1 MQTAKTKGILLLLLL
16 FTASLLLALGLAL
29 PRHTAS
35 AQSGV
40 ATVNGQTYDSFSAAL
55 AAAEEGDTVYVL
67 KDRIDWMPS
76 AQEIDANITIDL
88 GSHASKAASGFSI
101 YVKIAAG
108 KTVTIQN
115 GTFDGKGIK
124 AIAGGEGAAVVIQNV
139 KIDAKDVI
147 APALQIGSADSLP
160 IEATVKDVEVSVHI
174 TATGPAYQNKTAVDV
189 INADAL
195 LEGFTLN
202 AGGENAEGKVVV
214 NGMKATNSDM
224 VVKNSTITSET
235 GLGFGFFGGM
245 TEEEAKTD
253 TANYNTLT
261 LENSSVS
268 GYTFALAGN
277 GTKHGTAVTIQ
288 NSTLTGKI
296 GAGIYH
302 PQVGT
307 LTVGGADTK
316 ISGTSGIELR
326 AGTLT
331 VSGGEISA
339 TAAFET
345 LPNEAGTDHADGSTI
360 DGAAIAVSQHGY
372 DPDIAVNITGG
383 TLKGVKALYEEDL
396 QNEDVSNIS
405 VTVSGGTFKGDV
417 ESENVTGFISG
428 GTFSGE
434 VNTDYVASGSVIY
447 SEEGSNVICTEE
459 AAITAGAVAKVGDTA
474 YKTMQDAFTAAEE
487 GDTVYVLKDRIDW
500 MPSAQE
506 IDANITIDLGDHA
519 SKAASGFSIYL
530 KIAAGKTVTIQNGTF
545 DGKGIK
551 AIAGG
556 EGAAVVIQNVKID
569 AKDVIAP
576 ALQIGSADSSPIEA
590 TVTDVEVSVH
600 ITATASGY
608 HNKTAVEIVNADALL
623 EEFTLN
629 AGGENAEGKVVV
641 NGMKAT
647 NSDMVVKNSTITSE
661 TGLGFGFFGG
671 MTEEEAKTDTANYNT
686 LTLENSSV
694 SGYTFALA
702 GNGTKHGTAVTIQ
715 NSTLTGTIG
724 AGIYHPQVGTL
735 TVGGADT
742 KISGTSGIELRAGTL
757 EVSGGEISAT
767 AKTFETL
774 PNEAGSTIDGAA
786 IAVSQH
792 GYDPDIAVNI
802 TGGTLKGVKALYE
815 EDLQNEDVSN
825 ISVTVSGGTFKGDVE
840 SENVT
845 GFISGGTFSG
855 EVNTDY
861 VASGSV
867 IYSEEGSN
875 IVGSEEDAVAA
886 GAVAVVDN
894 TAYTTL
900 EAAIESATEA
910 DTIQLLQ
917 DVTIGTIIAENS
929 FTLDLNTYEIS
940 GGLLYISGSTAA
952 DTGIVVSISNG
963 SINAADYGILINNNA
978 ELNLSDVVIDSA
990 LYGIFV
996 PVEVNYVAAVQP
1008 AAVNIQG
1015 GSVNGDDSAM
1025 VICGVG
1031 DGVATP
1037 TKLIANGTKFTGG
1050 IYGISG
1056 NGSAHNTYI
1065 ELNDCSVTAGSE
1077 EGGIGIYH
1085 PQKGEIVIN
1094 GSEITGIDSGI
1105 EIRAGELNISG
1116 DTVITATATEFSARP
1131 NTNGTTMSGVAVAVS
1146 QHTTNLP
1153 IAVNITGGTLKGV
1166 KALYEED
1173 LQDEESSNISVTV
1186 SGGTFEGDV
1195 GSENVT
1201 GFISGGSF
1209 QTLPNETLLGSGYA
1223 GVQYNG
1229 LYVVVK
1235 ETTDVGA
1242 LTVAKLAA
1250 QADIRSYSASL
1261 GFPWTDL
1268 SALSGNEKVDAIL
1281 SAYNAVDAAESEG
1294 AVAVAR
1300 LEALDAIDAYHTY
1313 LKDLKEAAI
1322 KDIGNYAKD
1331 GQDAEGQPVAA
1342 VAVPT
1347 YVISAIN
1354 GAVSKAEIE
1363 SYVTAA
1369 KAEIDEIR
1377 AQRTEL
1383 AGNFAALNTKAE
1395 TLAANLKA
1403 ALDGLAATVGTNAK
1417 TLAEL
1422 KEQLTTV
1429 ETNIKTEIIADIEK
1443 LLGTAAD
1450 EAGNQT
1456 LFGRLAAL
1464 ETALQTVQT
1473 NITETVTKAVE
1484 GVSGQV
1490 DSISKTL
1497 ENVADSDDIAELTS
1511 SLAEIKGVVDGLED
1525 SIGTLGEGETIVSI
1539 LTALQKAQADLVSS
1553 VAEYHKAVKAAL
1565 TGEGGIQAQ
1574 LNELAAAVNA
1584 LPDNTEA
1591 IAELNELVT
1600 AVQTDV
1606 AKALESLGALDT
1618 SVGGVETDLAALAE
1632 AVDKIAEVQNGMQ
1645 TALTTL
1651 AQTVEDE
1658 FDALD
1663 KQATDLSAAV
1673 EKIAD
1678 AVDALPTASVD
1689 LSGIEKLIG
1698 GLQADI
1704 GAANAALEGLDG
1716 KVSGLASLVGSLDG
1730 AQYSMNKA
1738 LEAFEDAVTEQL
1750 TAIQT
1755 SLTALAADA
1764 DDNGAAIAV
1773 LQQKADEI
1781 AADLQSGNADL
1792 TDVAENVVS
1801 LQSALEALS
1810 ADVSEQSG
1818 MTGPIIGLYVIVSV
1832 LVVLM
1837 AAVLVILLK
1846 KKN

>member
-29 PRHTAS
+29 PRHTVS
-35 AQSGV
+35 AQGAV
-40 ATVNGQTYDSFSAAL
+40 ATIDGVEYDSLSAAV
-55 AAAEEGDTVYVL
+55 AAAEDGVETTIILAADTAESGMVTIPAGKVIVLNLNGNSVSVTGSAAIQNKGTLTIKGAISGAVETDAENAIENAGTLKIEGGYFKGGISNTGSVSITGGRFSKLVPASYLAENYSIQSYYTIGKRGYGINNKAPVAEITLDGTRYVFE
-67 KDRIDWMPS
+67 KIS
-76 AQEIDANITIDL
+76 TASDA
-88 GSHASKAASGFSI
+88 
-101 YVKIAAG
+101 AAG
-108 KTVTIQN
+108 GTVTLIADAEQTSFITLGTPVTLDLN
-115 GTFDGKGIK
+115 GHDITYTGTNSNNLIKVTGENVIITNSSQEESKLVNTFGEGSNAYSVIYAEGANLTVENVTIESKGIG
-124 AIAGGEGAAVVIQNV
+124 I
-139 KIDAKDVI
+139 
-147 APALQIGSADSLP
+147 S
-160 IEATVKDVEVSVHI
+160 
-174 TATGPAYQNKTAVDV
+174 
-189 INADAL
+189 
-195 LEGFTLN
+195 
-202 AGGENAEGKVVV
+202 
-214 NGMKATNSDM
+214 ATNSDM

-268 GYTFALAGN
+268 GHTFALAGN
-277 GTKHGTAVTIQ
+277 GTKHGTAVDIQ
-288 NSTLTGKI
+288 NSTL
-296 GAGIYH
+296 
-302 PQVGT
+302 
-307 LTVGGADTK
+307 
-316 ISGTSGIELR
+316 S
-326 AGTLT
+326 
-331 VSGGEISA
+331 
-339 TAAFET
+339 
-345 LPNEAGTDHADGSTI
+345 
-360 DGAAIAVSQHGY
+360 
-372 DPDIAVNITGG
+372 
-383 TLKGVKALYEEDL
+383 
-396 QNEDVSNIS
+396 
-405 VTVSGGTFKGDV
+405 
-417 ESENVTGFISG
+417 
-428 GTFSGE
+428 
-434 VNTDYVASGSVIY
+434 
-447 SEEGSNVICTEE
+447 
-459 AAITAGAVAKVGDTA
+459 
-474 YKTMQDAFTAAEE
+474 
-487 GDTVYVLKDRIDW
+487 
-500 MPSAQE
+500 
-506 IDANITIDLGDHA
+506 
-519 SKAASGFSIYL
+519 
-530 KIAAGKTVTIQNGTF
+530 
-545 DGKGIK
+545 
-551 AIAGG
+551 
-556 EGAAVVIQNVKID
+556 
-569 AKDVIAP
+569 
-576 ALQIGSADSSPIEA
+576 
-590 TVTDVEVSVH
+590 
-600 ITATASGY
+600 
-608 HNKTAVEIVNADALL
+608 
-623 EEFTLN
+623 
-629 AGGENAEGKVVV
+629 
-641 NGMKAT
+641 
-647 NSDMVVKNSTITSE
+647 
-661 TGLGFGFFGG
+661 
-671 MTEEEAKTDTANYNT
+671 
-686 LTLENSSV
+686 
-694 SGYTFALA
+694 
-702 GNGTKHGTAVTIQ
+702 
-715 NSTLTGTIG
+715 GTIG

-735 TVGGADT
+735 TVGGANT

-767 AKTFETL
+767 AEAFEAL

-845 GFISGGTFSG
+845 GFISGGTFAGAVDTS
-855 EVNTDY
+855 Y
-861 VASGSV
+861 VADDSV
-867 IYSEEGSN
+867 IYEKDGSN
-875 IVGSEEDAVAA
+875 VVGSEKDAVAA

-910 DTIQLLQ
+910 DTIQLLK
-917 DVTIGTIIAENS
+917 DVTIGTIIAKNS

-978 ELNLSDVVIDSA
+978 KLNLCDVVIDSQS
-990 LYGIFV
+990 YGIFV
-996 PVEVNYVAAVQP
+996 PSKVNDDTTVQP
-1008 AAVNIQG
+1008 AAISIQG

-1031 DGVATP
+1031 DSVATP

-1065 ELNDCSVTAGSE
+1065 ELNDCSVTAGTE

-1131 NTNGTTMSGVAVAVS
+1131 NSNGTTMSGVAVAVS
-1146 QHTTNLP
+1146 QHTTNLS
-1153 IAVNITGGTLKGV
+1153 IAVNITGGTFNGV
-1166 KALYEED
+1166 KALYEAD
-1173 LQDEESSNISVTV
+1173 LQDENVSNISMAVT
-1186 SGGTFEGDV
+1186 GGTFEGGV
-1195 GSENVT
+1195 ESENVT

-1209 QTLPNETLLGSGYA
+1209 KTLPDEVLLGAEYG
-1223 GVQYNG
+1223 GVLYNG
-1229 LYVVVK
+1229 YYVVVE

-1281 SAYNAVDAAESEG
+1281 SAYNAVDAAKSEG

-1300 LEALDAIDAYHTY
+1300 LEALDEIDAYHTY
-1313 LKDLKEAAI
+1313 LKGLKEAAI
-1322 KDIGNYAKD
+1322 EDIGNYAKD

-1369 KAEIDEIR
+1369 KAEIKEIR

-1383 AGNFAALNTKAE
+1383 ATKFKNLNTKAE
-1395 TLAANLKA
+1395 DLANDLKTALQA
-1403 ALDGLAATVGTNAK
+1403 AIEDAVETNAN

-1422 KEQLTTV
+1422 KTQFTAF
-1429 ETNIKTEIIADIEK
+1429 ETNIKEEIEAIKDN
-1443 LLGTAAD
+1443 LGTAAD
-1450 EAGNQT
+1450 ETGNQT
-1456 LFGRLAAL
+1456 LFDKIGAL
-1464 ETALQTVQT
+1464 EAKLTTVENNIKTAVI
-1473 NITETVTKAVE
+1473 NAVT
-1484 GVSGQV
+1484 GVSGKV
-1490 DSISKTL
+1490 DSVIETL
-1497 ENVADSDDIAELTS
+1497 ETVADSDDIAALTS
-1511 SLAEIKGVVDGLED
+1511 SLKEIKGVVDGLEG
-1525 SIGTLGEGETIVSI
+1525 SIGTLGEGETIVSV
-1539 LTALQKAQADLVSS
+1539 LEKLGTAQKELAAS
-1553 VAEYHKAVKAAL
+1553 VAEYHGAVEAAL
-1565 TGEGGIQAQ
+1565 TGENGIRAQ
-1574 LNELAAAVNA
+1574 LSELAAAVDA

-1591 IAELNELVT
+1591 IAELNALVT
-1600 AVQTDV
+1600 DVQTDM

-1618 SVGGVETDLAALAE
+1618 SVDGVETDLAALAE
-1632 AVDKIAEVQNGMQ
+1632 AVDKIAEVQNGMN
-1645 TALTTL
+1645 TALNTL
-1651 AQTVEDE
+1651 EQTVQNG
-1658 FDALD
+1658 FDALR

-1673 EKIAD
+1673 KEIAA
-1678 AVDALPTASVD
+1678 AVDALPTASVV
-1689 LSGIEKLIG
+1689 LSGIEELIG

-1704 GAANAALEGLDG
+1704 DAANAALEGLDG
-1716 KVSGLASLVGSLDG
+1716 EVSGLASLVGSLDG

-1801 LQSALEALS
+1801 LQGALEALS
-1810 ADVSEQSG
+1810 ADVSAQGG

>member
-16 FTASLLLALGLAL
+16 LTASLLLAFGLAL
-29 PRHTAS
+29 PRHTVS

-40 ATVNGQTYDSFSAAL
+40 ATVNGQTYDSLAEAVAAVSEGAETTITLTDDTAESGMVTIPVGKVIVLNLNGNSVSVTGSAAIQNKGTL
-55 AAAEEGDTVYVL
+55 TIKGTISGAVETDAENAIENAGTLKIEGGYFEGGISNTGSVSITGGRFSKLVPASYLAENYSIQSYYTIGKSGYGINNKAPVAEITLDGTRYVFEKISTASDAAAG
-67 KDRIDWMPS
+67 
-76 AQEIDANITIDL
+76 
-88 GSHASKAASGFSI
+88 G
-101 YVKIAAG
+101 
-108 KTVTIQN
+108 TVTLIADAEQTSFITLGTPVTLDLN
-115 GTFDGKGIK
+115 GYDITYKIDKGTVSNNLIKVTGENVIITNSSQEESKLVNQFDNGSNAYSVIYAEGANLTVENVTIESKGIG
-124 AIAGGEGAAVVIQNV
+124 I
-139 KIDAKDVI
+139 
-147 APALQIGSADSLP
+147 S
-160 IEATVKDVEVSVHI
+160 
-174 TATGPAYQNKTAVDV
+174 
-189 INADAL
+189 
-195 LEGFTLN
+195 
-202 AGGENAEGKVVV
+202 
-214 NGMKATNSDM
+214 ATNSDM
-224 VVKNSTITSET
+224 VVKNSTIASAT
-235 GLGFGFFGGM
+235 GLGVGFFGGM

-268 GYTFALAGN
+268 GHTFALAGN

-288 NSTLTGKI
+288 NSTLTGTI

-339 TAAFET
+339 TAET
-345 LPNEAGTDHADGSTI
+345 FKALPNEAGTDHADGSTI

-383 TLKGVKALYEEDL
+383 TFNGVKALYEEDL

-447 SEEGSNVICTEE
+447 SE
-459 AAITAGAVAKVGDTA
+459 K
-474 YKTMQDAFTAAEE
+474 
-487 GDTVYVLKDRIDW
+487 
-500 MPSAQE
+500 
-506 IDANITIDLGDHA
+506 
-519 SKAASGFSIYL
+519 
-530 KIAAGKTVTIQNGTF
+530 
-545 DGKGIK
+545 
-551 AIAGG
+551 
-556 EGAAVVIQNVKID
+556 
-569 AKDVIAP
+569 
-576 ALQIGSADSSPIEA
+576 
-590 TVTDVEVSVH
+590 
-600 ITATASGY
+600 
-608 HNKTAVEIVNADALL
+608 
-623 EEFTLN
+623 
-629 AGGENAEGKVVV
+629 
-641 NGMKAT
+641 
-647 NSDMVVKNSTITSE
+647 
-661 TGLGFGFFGG
+661 
-671 MTEEEAKTDTANYNT
+671 
-686 LTLENSSV
+686 
-694 SGYTFALA
+694 
-702 GNGTKHGTAVTIQ
+702 
-715 NSTLTGTIG
+715 
-724 AGIYHPQVGTL
+724 
-735 TVGGADT
+735 
-742 KISGTSGIELRAGTL
+742 
-757 EVSGGEISAT
+757 
-767 AKTFETL
+767 
-774 PNEAGSTIDGAA
+774 
-786 IAVSQH
+786 
-792 GYDPDIAVNI
+792 
-802 TGGTLKGVKALYE
+802 
-815 EDLQNEDVSN
+815 
-825 ISVTVSGGTFKGDVE
+825 
-840 SENVT
+840 
-845 GFISGGTFSG
+845 
-855 EVNTDY
+855 
-861 VASGSV
+861 
-867 IYSEEGSN
+867 GSN
-875 IVGSEEDAVAA
+875 IVGSEKDAVAA

-900 EAAIESATEA
+900 EAAIKSATEG

-917 DVTIGTIIAENS
+917 DVTIGTIIANNS
-929 FTLDLNTYEIS
+929 FTLDLNTHEIS

-963 SINAADYGILINNNA
+963 SISAENYGILINNNA
-978 ELNLSDVVIDSA
+978 KLNLCDVVIDSQ

-996 PVEVNYVAAVQP
+996 PSKVNDDTTVQP
-1008 AAVNIQG
+1008 AAISIQG

-1031 DGVATP
+1031 DSVATP

-1065 ELNDCSVTAGSE
+1065 ELNDCSVTAGTE

-1131 NTNGTTMSGVAVAVS
+1131 NSNGTTMSGVAVAVS

-1153 IAVNITGGTLKGV
+1153 IAVNITGGTFNGV

-1173 LQDEESSNISVTV
+1173 LQDENVSNISMAVT
-1186 SGGTFEGDV
+1186 GGTFEGDV
-1195 GSENVT
+1195 ESENVT

-1261 GFPWTDL
+1261 GFPWTEL

-1281 SAYNAVDAAESEG
+1281 AAYNAVDAAESEG

-1300 LEALDAIDAYHTY
+1300 LNALDAIDAYYTY
-1313 LKDLKEAAI
+1313 LKGIKEAALGEI
-1322 KDIGNYAKD
+1322 ETYAAG
-1331 GQDAEGQPVAA
+1331 GQDKAA

-1354 GAVSKAEIE
+1354 GAVSKTEIE

-1377 AQRTEL
+1377 AQRSEL
-1383 AGNFAALNTKAE
+1383 SKNFETLNTKAGD
-1395 TLAANLKA
+1395 LATDLKT
-1403 ALDGLAATVGTNAK
+1403 ALKGLAAIEGAVGTNAN
-1417 TLAEL
+1417 TLAAL
-1422 KEQLTTV
+1422 QTQLTDV
-1429 ETNIKTEIIADIEK
+1429 ETNIKTEIADIEK

-1473 NITETVTKAVE
+1473 NITKTVTEAVT
-1484 GVSGQV
+1484 GVSGKV
-1490 DSISKTL
+1490 DSVIETL
-1497 ENVADSDDIAELTS
+1497 ETVADSDDIAALTS
-1511 SLAEIKGVVDGLED
+1511 SLKEIKGVVDGLEG

-1539 LTALQKAQADLVSS
+1539 LTALQTAQEELAAS
-1553 VAEYHKAVKAAL
+1553 VAEYHGAVEEAL
-1565 TGEGGIQAQ
+1565 TGENGIQAQ
-1574 LNELAAAVNA
+1574 LSELAAAVDA

-1591 IAELNELVT
+1591 IAELNALVT
-1600 AVQTDV
+1600 GVQTDM

-1618 SVGGVETDLAALAE
+1618 SVDGVETDLAALAKV
-1632 AVDKIAEVQNGMQ
+1632 VDGIASVQNGMN
-1645 TALTTL
+1645 TALNTL
-1651 AQTVEDE
+1651 AQTVQDE
-1658 FDALD
+1658 FDALG

-1673 EKIAD
+1673 KKIAD
-1678 AVDALPTASVD
+1678 AVDALPTTSVD
-1689 LSGIEKLIG
+1689 LSGIEELIG

-1704 GAANAALEGLDG
+1704 DAANAALEGLDG
-1716 KVSGLASLVGSLDG
+1716 EVSGLASLVGSLDG

-1801 LQSALEALS
+1801 LQGALEALS
-1810 ADVSEQSG
+1810 ADVSAQGG

>member
-16 FTASLLLALGLAL
+16 LTASLLLALGLAL

-40 ATVNGQTYDSFSAAL
+40 ATVNGQTYDSL
-55 AAAEEGDTVYVL
+55 AKAVAVVSEGTETTITLIADTAES
-67 KDRIDWMPS
+67 R
-76 AQEIDANITIDL
+76 
-88 GSHASKAASGFSI
+88 
-101 YVKIAAG
+101 
-108 KTVTIQN
+108 TVTIPAGKVIVLNLNGKSVSVTGSAAIQN
-115 GTFDGKGIK
+115 EGTLTIKGAISGAVETDAENAIENAGTLKIEGGYFKGGISNTGSVSITGGRFSKLVPASYLAENYSIQSYNTIGKRGYSISNKAPVAEITLDGTRYVFEKISTASDAAAGGTVTLIADAEQKSFITLDTPVTLDLNGHDITYKGTNSNNLIKVTDENVIITNSSQEESKLVNTFGEGSNAYSVIYAEGANLTVENVTIESKGIG
-124 AIAGGEGAAVVIQNV
+124 I
-139 KIDAKDVI
+139 
-147 APALQIGSADSLP
+147 S
-160 IEATVKDVEVSVHI
+160 
-174 TATGPAYQNKTAVDV
+174 
-189 INADAL
+189 
-195 LEGFTLN
+195 
-202 AGGENAEGKVVV
+202 
-214 NGMKATNSDM
+214 ATNSDM
-224 VVKNSTITSET
+224 VVKNSAITSET
-235 GLGFGFFGGM
+235 GLGVGFFGGM

-268 GYTFALAGN
+268 GHTFALAGN

-339 TAAFET
+339 TAET
-345 LPNEAGTDHADGSTI
+345 FKALPNEAGTDHADGSTV

-383 TLKGVKALYEEDL
+383 TFNGVKALYEADL

-405 VTVSGGTFKGDV
+405 MAVTGGTFEGDV

-428 GTFSGE
+428 GTFAGAVDTS
-434 VNTDYVASGSVIY
+434 YVADDSVIY
-447 SEEGSNVICTEE
+447 EKDGSNV
-459 AAITAGAVAKVGDTA
+459 
-474 YKTMQDAFTAAEE
+474 
-487 GDTVYVLKDRIDW
+487 
-500 MPSAQE
+500 
-506 IDANITIDLGDHA
+506 
-519 SKAASGFSIYL
+519 
-530 KIAAGKTVTIQNGTF
+530 
-545 DGKGIK
+545 
-551 AIAGG
+551 
-556 EGAAVVIQNVKID
+556 
-569 AKDVIAP
+569 
-576 ALQIGSADSSPIEA
+576 
-590 TVTDVEVSVH
+590 
-600 ITATASGY
+600 
-608 HNKTAVEIVNADALL
+608 
-623 EEFTLN
+623 
-629 AGGENAEGKVVV
+629 
-641 NGMKAT
+641 
-647 NSDMVVKNSTITSE
+647 
-661 TGLGFGFFGG
+661 
-671 MTEEEAKTDTANYNT
+671 
-686 LTLENSSV
+686 
-694 SGYTFALA
+694 
-702 GNGTKHGTAVTIQ
+702 
-715 NSTLTGTIG
+715 
-724 AGIYHPQVGTL
+724 
-735 TVGGADT
+735 
-742 KISGTSGIELRAGTL
+742 
-757 EVSGGEISAT
+757 
-767 AKTFETL
+767 
-774 PNEAGSTIDGAA
+774 
-786 IAVSQH
+786 
-792 GYDPDIAVNI
+792 
-802 TGGTLKGVKALYE
+802 
-815 EDLQNEDVSN
+815 
-825 ISVTVSGGTFKGDVE
+825 
-840 SENVT
+840 
-845 GFISGGTFSG
+845 
-855 EVNTDY
+855 
-861 VASGSV
+861 
-867 IYSEEGSN
+867 
-875 IVGSEEDAVAA
+875 VGSEKDAVAA

-900 EAAIESATEA
+900 EAAIESATEG

-978 ELNLSDVVIDSA
+978 KLNLCDVVIDSQS
-990 LYGIFV
+990 YGIFV
-996 PVEVNYVAAVQP
+996 PSKVNDDTTVQP
-1008 AAVNIQG
+1008 AAISIQG

-1031 DGVATP
+1031 DSVATP

-1065 ELNDCSVTAGSE
+1065 ELNDCSVTAGTK

-1131 NTNGTTMSGVAVAVS
+1131 NSNGTTMSGVAVAVS

-1153 IAVNITGGTLKGV
+1153 IAVNITGGTFNGV

-1173 LQDEESSNISVTV
+1173 LQDENVSNISMAVT
-1186 SGGTFEGDV
+1186 GGTFEGDV
-1195 GSENVT
+1195 ESENVT

-1235 ETTDVGA
+1235 ETTDAGA
-1242 LTVAKLAA
+1242 LTVAKLEA

-1300 LEALDAIDAYHTY
+1300 LNALDAIDAYYTY
-1313 LKDLKEAAI
+1313 LKGIKEAALGEI
-1322 KDIGNYAKD
+1322 ETYAAA
-1331 GQDAEGQPVAA
+1331 GQDKAG

-1354 GAVSKAEIE
+1354 GAVSEAEIE

-1377 AQRTEL
+1377 AQRSEL
-1383 AGNFAALNTKAE
+1383 SKNFENLNTKADDLATDLTAALE
-1395 TLAANLKA
+1395 DLAAIEGA
-1403 ALDGLAATVGTNAK
+1403 VGTNAN
-1417 TLAEL
+1417 TLAAL
-1422 KEQLTTV
+1422 QTQLTAV
-1429 ETNIKTEIIADIEK
+1429 ETNIKTEIADIEK

-1473 NITETVTKAVE
+1473 NITKTVTEAVT
-1484 GVSGQV
+1484 GVSGKV
-1490 DSISKTL
+1490 DSVIETL
-1497 ENVADSDDIAELTS
+1497 ENVADSDDIAALTS
-1511 SLAEIKGVVDGLED
+1511 SLKEIKGVVDGLEG

-1539 LTALQKAQADLVSS
+1539 LTALQKAQADLASS
-1553 VAEYHKAVKAAL
+1553 VAEYHKAVEAAL

-1574 LNELAAAVNA
+1574 LSELAAAVDA
-1584 LPDNTEA
+1584 LPDNTAA
-1591 IAELNELVT
+1591 IAELKTLVT
-1600 AVQTDV
+1600 GVQTDV

-1618 SVGGVETDLAALAE
+1618 SVDGVETDLAALAE
-1632 AVDKIAEVQNGMQ
+1632 VVDGIASVQNGMQ
-1645 TALTTL
+1645 TALNTL
-1651 AQTVEDE
+1651 AQTVQDE
-1658 FDALD
+1658 FDALGT
-1663 KQATDLSAAV
+1663 QAEDLAAAV
-1673 EKIAD
+1673 EKIAA
-1678 AVDALPTASVD
+1678 AVDALPTDSVG
-1689 LSGIEKLIG
+1689 LSGIKELIG
-1698 GLQADI
+1698 GLRADI
-1704 GAANAALEGLDG
+1704 DAANAALEGLDG
-1716 KVSGLASLVGSLDG
+1716 EVSGLASLVGSLDG

-1801 LQSALEALS
+1801 LQGALEALS
-1810 ADVSEQSG
+1810 ADVSAQGG

>member
-16 FTASLLLALGLAL
+16 LTASLLLAFGLAL
-29 PRHTAS
+29 PRHTVS

-40 ATVNGQTYDSFSAAL
+40 ATVNGQTYDSLSAAL
-55 AAAEEGDTVYVL
+55 A
-67 KDRIDWMPS
+67 
-76 AQEIDANITIDL
+76 
-88 GSHASKAASGFSI
+88 
-101 YVKIAAG
+101 
-108 KTVTIQN
+108 
-115 GTFDGKGIK
+115 
-124 AIAGGEGAAVVIQNV
+124 
-139 KIDAKDVI
+139 
-147 APALQIGSADSLP
+147 
-160 IEATVKDVEVSVHI
+160 
-174 TATGPAYQNKTAVDV
+174 
-189 INADAL
+189 
-195 LEGFTLN
+195 
-202 AGGENAEGKVVV
+202 
-214 NGMKATNSDM
+214 
-224 VVKNSTITSET
+224 
-235 GLGFGFFGGM
+235 
-245 TEEEAKTD
+245 
-253 TANYNTLT
+253 
-261 LENSSVS
+261 
-268 GYTFALAGN
+268 
-277 GTKHGTAVTIQ
+277 
-288 NSTLTGKI
+288 
-296 GAGIYH
+296 
-302 PQVGT
+302 
-307 LTVGGADTK
+307 
-316 ISGTSGIELR
+316 
-326 AGTLT
+326 
-331 VSGGEISA
+331 
-339 TAAFET
+339 
-345 LPNEAGTDHADGSTI
+345 
-360 DGAAIAVSQHGY
+360 
-372 DPDIAVNITGG
+372 
-383 TLKGVKALYEEDL
+383 
-396 QNEDVSNIS
+396 
-405 VTVSGGTFKGDV
+405 
-417 ESENVTGFISG
+417 
-428 GTFSGE
+428 
-434 VNTDYVASGSVIY
+434 
-447 SEEGSNVICTEE
+447 
-459 AAITAGAVAKVGDTA
+459 
-474 YKTMQDAFTAAEE
+474 AAEE

-647 NSDMVVKNSTITSE
+647 NSDVTVKNSTIASA

-757 EVSGGEISAT
+757 TVSGGEISAT
-767 AKTFETL
+767 AEKLVTL
-774 PNEAGSTIDGAA
+774 PNKPGTDHADGSTIDGAA

-802 TGGTLKGVKALYE
+802 TGGTFNGVKALYE

-825 ISVTVSGGTFKGDVE
+825 ISMAVTGGTYEGDVE

-867 IYSEEGSN
+867 IYSEEGSK

-900 EAAIESATEA
+900 EAAIESATEG
-910 DTIQLLQ
+910 DTIQLLK
-917 DVTIGTIIAENS
+917 DVTIGTIIANNS
-929 FTLDLNTYEIS
+929 FTLDLNTHEIS

-963 SINAADYGILINNNA
+963 SISAEKYGIVINNNA
-978 ELNLSDVVIDSA
+978 ELNLSDVVIESA

-996 PVEVNYVAAVQP
+996 PVEVSNVAAVQP

-1015 GSVNGDDSAM
+1015 GSVNGDGSAM

-1031 DGVATP
+1031 DSVATP

-1065 ELNDCSVTAGSE
+1065 ELNDCSVTAGTE

-1116 DTVITATATEFSARP
+1116 DTVITATATEFSAQP

-1153 IAVNITGGTLKGV
+1153 IAVNITGGTFNGV

-1173 LQDEESSNISVTV
+1173 LQDENVSNISMAVT
-1186 SGGTFEGDV
+1186 GGTFKGDV
-1195 GSENVT
+1195 ESENVT

-1261 GFPWTDL
+1261 GFPWTEL
-1268 SALSGNEKVDAIL
+1268 SALSGNKKVDAIL

-1347 YVISAIN
+1347 YILSAIN
-1354 GAVSKAEIE
+1354 GAVSKEEIE

-1369 KAEIDEIR
+1369 KAEIEEIR
-1377 AQRTEL
+1377 EQRTKL
-1383 AGNFAALNTKAE
+1383 AGNFE
-1395 TLAANLKA
+1395 TLKDNA
-1403 ALDGLAATVGTNAK
+1403 DGLANDLKTALQDLSAIEGAVGTNANMLDALQ
-1417 TLAEL
+1417 T
-1422 KEQLTTV
+1422 QLTTV

-1473 NITETVTKAVE
+1473 NITKTVTDAVT
-1484 GVSGQV
+1484 GVSGNV
-1490 DSISKTL
+1490 DSVIETLKT
-1497 ENVADSDDIAELTS
+1497 VADSDDIAALTS
-1511 SLAEIKGVVDGLED
+1511 SLVEIKGVVDGIKG
-1525 SIGTLGEGETIVSI
+1525 SIGTLGEGETIVSV
-1539 LTALQKAQADLVSS
+1539 LEKLGTAQEELAAS
-1553 VAEYHKAVKAAL
+1553 VAEYHGAVEAAL

-1574 LNELAAAVNA
+1574 LSELAAAVEA

-1591 IAELNELVT
+1591 IAELNALVT

-1606 AKALESLGALDT
+1606 EQALESLGALDT
-1618 SVGGVETDLAALAE
+1618 SVDGVETDLAALAE

-1651 AQTVEDE
+1651 AQTVQNG
-1658 FDALD
+1658 FDALG
-1663 KQATDLSAAV
+1663 KQATDLSTAV

-1689 LSGIEKLIG
+1689 LSGIKELIG

-1704 GAANAALEGLDG
+1704 DAANAALEGLDG
-1716 KVSGLASLVGSLDG
+1716 EVSGLASLVGSLDG

-1801 LQSALEALS
+1801 LQGALEALS
-1810 ADVSEQSG
+1810 ADVSAQGG

>member
-139 KIDAKDVI
+139 KIDAKDVR

-214 NGMKATNSDM
+214 NGISATNSDM

-245 TEEEAKTD
+245 TEEEAKAD
-253 TANYNTLT
+253 MANYNTLT

-268 GYTFALAGN
+268 GDTFALAGN

-331 VSGGEISA
+331 VSDGEISA
-339 TAAFET
+339 TAEAFEA
-345 LPNEAGTDHADGSTI
+345 LPNEAGTDHADGSTV

-383 TLKGVKALYEEDL
+383 TFNGVKALYEEDL

-405 VTVSGGTFKGDV
+405 VTVSGGTFEGDV

-428 GTFSGE
+428 GS
-434 VNTDYVASGSVIY
+434 
-447 SEEGSNVICTEE
+447 
-459 AAITAGAVAKVGDTA
+459 
-474 YKTMQDAFTAAEE
+474 FT
-487 GDTVYVLKDRIDW
+487 V
-500 MPSAQE
+500 
-506 IDANITIDLGDHA
+506 
-519 SKAASGFSIYL
+519 
-530 KIAAGKTVTIQNGTF
+530 
-545 DGKGIK
+545 
-551 AIAGG
+551 
-556 EGAAVVIQNVKID
+556 
-569 AKDVIAP
+569 
-576 ALQIGSADSSPIEA
+576 
-590 TVTDVEVSVH
+590 
-600 ITATASGY
+600 
-608 HNKTAVEIVNADALL
+608 
-623 EEFTLN
+623 
-629 AGGENAEGKVVV
+629 
-641 NGMKAT
+641 
-647 NSDMVVKNSTITSE
+647 
-661 TGLGFGFFGG
+661 
-671 MTEEEAKTDTANYNT
+671 
-686 LTLENSSV
+686 
-694 SGYTFALA
+694 
-702 GNGTKHGTAVTIQ
+702 
-715 NSTLTGTIG
+715 
-724 AGIYHPQVGTL
+724 
-735 TVGGADT
+735 
-742 KISGTSGIELRAGTL
+742 
-757 EVSGGEISAT
+757 
-767 AKTFETL
+767 L
-774 PNEAGSTIDGAA
+774 PNED
-786 IAVSQH
+786 
-792 GYDPDIAVNI
+792 
-802 TGGTLKGVKALYE
+802 
-815 EDLQNEDVSN
+815 
-825 ISVTVSGGTFKGDVE
+825 
-840 SENVT
+840 
-845 GFISGGTFSG
+845 
-855 EVNTDY
+855 
-861 VASGSV
+861 
-867 IYSEEGSN
+867 
-875 IVGSEEDAVAA
+875 
-886 GAVAVVDN
+886 
-894 TAYTTL
+894 
-900 EAAIESATEA
+900 
-910 DTIQLLQ
+910 
-917 DVTIGTIIAENS
+917 
-929 FTLDLNTYEIS
+929 
-940 GGLLYISGSTAA
+940 
-952 DTGIVVSISNG
+952 
-963 SINAADYGILINNNA
+963 
-978 ELNLSDVVIDSA
+978 
-990 LYGIFV
+990 
-996 PVEVNYVAAVQP
+996 
-1008 AAVNIQG
+1008 
-1015 GSVNGDDSAM
+1015 
-1025 VICGVG
+1025 
-1031 DGVATP
+1031 
-1037 TKLIANGTKFTGG
+1037 
-1050 IYGISG
+1050 
-1056 NGSAHNTYI
+1056 
-1065 ELNDCSVTAGSE
+1065 
-1077 EGGIGIYH
+1077 
-1085 PQKGEIVIN
+1085 
-1094 GSEITGIDSGI
+1094 
-1105 EIRAGELNISG
+1105 
-1116 DTVITATATEFSARP
+1116 
-1131 NTNGTTMSGVAVAVS
+1131 
-1146 QHTTNLP
+1146 
-1153 IAVNITGGTLKGV
+1153 
-1166 KALYEED
+1166 
-1173 LQDEESSNISVTV
+1173 
-1186 SGGTFEGDV
+1186 
-1195 GSENVT
+1195 
-1201 GFISGGSF
+1201 
-1209 QTLPNETLLGSGYA
+1209 LLGAEYG
-1223 GVQYNG
+1223 GVLYNG
-1229 LYVVVK
+1229 YYVVVE

-1242 LTVAKLAA
+1242 LTVAKLKA

-1261 GFPWTDL
+1261 GFPWTEL

-1300 LEALDAIDAYHTY
+1300 LNALDAIDAYHTY
-1313 LKDLKEAAI
+1313 LKGVKETKIGEIETYAA
-1322 KDIGNYAKD
+1322 G
-1331 GQDAEGQPVAA
+1331 GQDKAA

-1377 AQRTEL
+1377 AQRSEL
-1383 AGNFAALNTKAE
+1383 SKNFENLNTKADD
-1395 TLAANLKA
+1395 LATDLTA
-1403 ALDGLAATVGTNAK
+1403 ALEGLAAIEGAVGTNAN
-1417 TLAEL
+1417 TLAAL
-1422 KEQLTTV
+1422 QTQLTAV
-1429 ETNIKTEIIADIEK
+1429 ETNIKTEIADIEK

-1464 ETALQTVQT
+1464 EENLTTVEN
-1473 NITETVTKAVE
+1473 NIK
-1484 GVSGQV
+1484 
-1490 DSISKTL
+1490 
-1497 ENVADSDDIAELTS
+1497 
-1511 SLAEIKGVVDGLED
+1511 
-1525 SIGTLGEGETIVSI
+1525 
-1539 LTALQKAQADLVSS
+1539 
-1553 VAEYHKAVKAAL
+1553 
-1565 TGEGGIQAQ
+1565 
-1574 LNELAAAVNA
+1574 
-1584 LPDNTEA
+1584 
-1591 IAELNELVT
+1591 T
-1600 AVQTDV
+1600 AVTV
-1606 AKALESLGALDT
+1606 A
-1618 SVGGVETDLAALAE
+1618 V
-1632 AVDKIAEVQNGMQ
+1632 
-1645 TALTTL
+1645 
-1651 AQTVEDE
+1651 
-1658 FDALD
+1658 
-1663 KQATDLSAAV
+1663 TDLSAAV

-1689 LSGIEKLIG
+1689 LSGIEELIG
-1698 GLQADI
+1698 DLQADI
-1704 GAANAALEGLDG
+1704 DAANAALEGLDG
-1716 KVSGLASLVGSLDG
+1716 EVSGLASLVGSLDG

-1801 LQSALEALS
+1801 LQGALEALS
-1810 ADVSEQSG
+1810 ADVSAQGG

>member
-16 FTASLLLALGLAL
+16 LTASLLLALGLAL
-29 PRHTAS
+29 PRHTVS

-40 ATVNGQTYDSFSAAL
+40 ATVNGQTYDSL
-55 AAAEEGDTVYVL
+55 AGAVAVVSEDTET
-67 KDRIDWMPS
+67 I
-76 AQEIDANITIDL
+76 ITLTDDTDE
-88 GSHASKAASGFSI
+88 SR
-101 YVKIAAG
+101 
-108 KTVTIQN
+108 TVTIPAGKVIVLNLNGNSVSVTGSAAIQN
-115 GTFDGKGIK
+115 EGTLTIKGTISGAVETDAENAIENAGTLKIEGGYFKGGISNTGSVSITGGRFSKLVPASYLAENCSIQSYYIIGKRGYGINNKAPVAEITLDGTRYVFEKIST
-124 AIAGGEGAAVVIQNV
+124 ASDAAAGGTVTLIA
-139 KIDAKDVI
+139 DAKQTSFITLGTPVTLDLNGYDITYDITDEETVSNNLIKVTGKNVI
-147 APALQIGSADSLP
+147 ITNSSQNESKLINQFDNGSNAYSVIYADGAKLTVENVT
-160 IEATVKDVEVSVHI
+160 IESKS
-174 TATGPAYQNKTAVDV
+174 
-189 INADAL
+189 
-195 LEGFTLN
+195 
-202 AGGENAEGKVVV
+202 
-214 NGMKATNSDM
+214 NGISATNSDM

-245 TEEEAKTD
+245 TAEEAKTD

-277 GTKHGTAVTIQ
+277 GTKHGTAINIQ
-288 NSTLTGKI
+288 NSI
-296 GAGIYH
+296 
-302 PQVGT
+302 
-307 LTVGGADTK
+307 
-316 ISGTSGIELR
+316 
-326 AGTLT
+326 
-331 VSGGEISA
+331 
-339 TAAFET
+339 
-345 LPNEAGTDHADGSTI
+345 
-360 DGAAIAVSQHGY
+360 
-372 DPDIAVNITGG
+372 
-383 TLKGVKALYEEDL
+383 
-396 QNEDVSNIS
+396 
-405 VTVSGGTFKGDV
+405 
-417 ESENVTGFISG
+417 
-428 GTFSGE
+428 
-434 VNTDYVASGSVIY
+434 
-447 SEEGSNVICTEE
+447 
-459 AAITAGAVAKVGDTA
+459 
-474 YKTMQDAFTAAEE
+474 
-487 GDTVYVLKDRIDW
+487 
-500 MPSAQE
+500 
-506 IDANITIDLGDHA
+506 
-519 SKAASGFSIYL
+519 
-530 KIAAGKTVTIQNGTF
+530 
-545 DGKGIK
+545 
-551 AIAGG
+551 
-556 EGAAVVIQNVKID
+556 
-569 AKDVIAP
+569 
-576 ALQIGSADSSPIEA
+576 
-590 TVTDVEVSVH
+590 
-600 ITATASGY
+600 
-608 HNKTAVEIVNADALL
+608 
-623 EEFTLN
+623 
-629 AGGENAEGKVVV
+629 
-641 NGMKAT
+641 
-647 NSDMVVKNSTITSE
+647 
-661 TGLGFGFFGG
+661 
-671 MTEEEAKTDTANYNT
+671 
-686 LTLENSSV
+686 
-694 SGYTFALA
+694 
-702 GNGTKHGTAVTIQ
+702 
-715 NSTLTGTIG
+715 LTGTIG

-757 EVSGGEISAT
+757 EVSDGEISAT
-767 AKTFETL
+767 AKTFEAL

-802 TGGTLKGVKALYE
+802 TGGTFNGVKALYE

-978 ELNLSDVVIDSA
+978 KLNLCDVVIDSQS
-990 LYGIFV
+990 YGIFV
-996 PVEVNYVAAVQP
+996 PSKVNDDTTVQP
-1008 AAVNIQG
+1008 AAISIQG

-1065 ELNDCSVTAGSE
+1065 ELNDCSVTAGTE

-1131 NTNGTTMSGVAVAVS
+1131 NSNGTTMSGVAVAVS

-1153 IAVNITGGTLKGV
+1153 IAVNITGGTFNGV

-1173 LQDEESSNISVTV
+1173 LQDEESSNISMAVT
-1186 SGGTFEGDV
+1186 GGTYEGGV
-1195 GSENVT
+1195 ESENVT

-1268 SALSGNEKVDAIL
+1268 SALSGNKKVDAIL
-1281 SAYNAVDAAESEG
+1281 AAYNAVDAAESEG

-1300 LEALDAIDAYHTY
+1300 LNALDEIDAYHTY
-1313 LKDLKEAAI
+1313 LKDLKKTALGEI
-1322 KDIGNYAKD
+1322 KTYAEE
-1331 GQDAEGQPVAA
+1331 GQDKAA

-1347 YVISAIN
+1347 YILSAIN
-1354 GAVSKAEIE
+1354 GAVSEAEIE

-1456 LFGRLAAL
+1456 LFGKIGAL

-1473 NITETVTKAVE
+1473 NITKTVTKAVE
-1484 GVSGQV
+1484 GVSGKV
-1490 DSISKTL
+1490 DSVIETL

-1673 EKIAD
+1673 EKIAA

-1689 LSGIEKLIG
+1689 LSRIEELIG

-1704 GAANAALEGLDG
+1704 DAANAALEGLDG
-1716 KVSGLASLVGSLDG
+1716 EVSGLASLVGSLDG

-1801 LQSALEALS
+1801 LQGALEALS
-1810 ADVSEQSG
+1810 ADVSAQGG

>member
-29 PRHTAS
+29 PRHTVS

-40 ATVNGQTYDSFSAAL
+40 ATVNGQTYDSL
-55 AAAEEGDTVYVL
+55 AEAVAVVSEGAETTITLTDDTAES
-67 KDRIDWMPS
+67 R
-76 AQEIDANITIDL
+76 
-88 GSHASKAASGFSI
+88 
-101 YVKIAAG
+101 
-108 KTVTIQN
+108 TVTIPAGKVIVLYLNGKSVSVTGSAAIQN
-115 GTFDGKGIK
+115 EGTLTIKGAISGAVETDAENAIENAGTLKIEGGYFKGGISNTGSVSITGGRFSKLVPASYLAENYSIQSYNTIGKSGYSISNKAPVAEITLDGTRYVFEKISTASDAAAGGTVTLIADAEQTNYITLDTPVTLDLNGYDITYDITDEETVSNNLIKVTGKNVIITNSSQNESKLINQFDNGSNAYSVIYAVGANLTVENVTIESKGIG
-124 AIAGGEGAAVVIQNV
+124 I
-139 KIDAKDVI
+139 
-147 APALQIGSADSLP
+147 S
-160 IEATVKDVEVSVHI
+160 
-174 TATGPAYQNKTAVDV
+174 
-189 INADAL
+189 
-195 LEGFTLN
+195 
-202 AGGENAEGKVVV
+202 
-214 NGMKATNSDM
+214 ATNSDM

-245 TEEEAKTD
+245 TAEEAKTD

-268 GYTFALAGN
+268 G
-277 GTKHGTAVTIQ
+277 H
-288 NSTLTGKI
+288 
-296 GAGIYH
+296 
-302 PQVGT
+302 
-307 LTVGGADTK
+307 
-316 ISGTSGIELR
+316 
-326 AGTLT
+326 
-331 VSGGEISA
+331 
-339 TAAFET
+339 
-345 LPNEAGTDHADGSTI
+345 
-360 DGAAIAVSQHGY
+360 
-372 DPDIAVNITGG
+372 
-383 TLKGVKALYEEDL
+383 
-396 QNEDVSNIS
+396 
-405 VTVSGGTFKGDV
+405 
-417 ESENVTGFISG
+417 
-428 GTFSGE
+428 
-434 VNTDYVASGSVIY
+434 
-447 SEEGSNVICTEE
+447 
-459 AAITAGAVAKVGDTA
+459 
-474 YKTMQDAFTAAEE
+474 
-487 GDTVYVLKDRIDW
+487 
-500 MPSAQE
+500 
-506 IDANITIDLGDHA
+506 
-519 SKAASGFSIYL
+519 
-530 KIAAGKTVTIQNGTF
+530 
-545 DGKGIK
+545 
-551 AIAGG
+551 
-556 EGAAVVIQNVKID
+556 
-569 AKDVIAP
+569 
-576 ALQIGSADSSPIEA
+576 
-590 TVTDVEVSVH
+590 
-600 ITATASGY
+600 
-608 HNKTAVEIVNADALL
+608 
-623 EEFTLN
+623 
-629 AGGENAEGKVVV
+629 
-641 NGMKAT
+641 
-647 NSDMVVKNSTITSE
+647 
-661 TGLGFGFFGG
+661 
-671 MTEEEAKTDTANYNT
+671 
-686 LTLENSSV
+686 
-694 SGYTFALA
+694 TFALA

-735 TVGGADT
+735 TVGGANT

-802 TGGTLKGVKALYE
+802 TGGTFNGVKALYE
-815 EDLQNEDVSN
+815 ADLQNEDVSN
-825 ISVTVSGGTFKGDVE
+825 ISVTVSGGTYEGDVE

-845 GFISGGTFSG
+845 GFISGGTFAGAVDTS
-855 EVNTDY
+855 Y
-861 VASGSV
+861 VADDSV
-867 IYSEEGSN
+867 IYEKDGSN
-875 IVGSEEDAVAA
+875 VVGSEKDAVAA

-900 EAAIESATEA
+900 EDAIKSATEG

-917 DVTIGTIIAENS
+917 DVTIGTIIAKNS

-963 SINAADYGILINNNA
+963 SISAEKYGILINNNA
-978 ELNLSDVVIDSA
+978 ELNLSDVVIESA

-996 PVEVNYVAAVQP
+996 PVEVSNVAAVQP

-1015 GSVNGDDSAM
+1015 GSVNGDGSAM

-1031 DGVATP
+1031 DSVATP

-1050 IYGISG
+1050 IFGISG

-1065 ELNDCSVTAGSE
+1065 ELNDCSVTAGTE

-1116 DTVITATATEFSARP
+1116 DTVITATATEFSAQP

-1153 IAVNITGGTLKGV
+1153 IAVNITGGTFNGV

-1173 LQDEESSNISVTV
+1173 LQDENVSNISMAVT
-1186 SGGTFEGDV
+1186 GGTYEGGV
-1195 GSENVT
+1195 ESENVT

-1209 QTLPNETLLGSGYA
+1209 KTLPDEVLLGAEYG
-1223 GVQYNG
+1223 GVLYNG
-1229 LYVVVK
+1229 HYVVVE

-1242 LTVAKLAA
+1242 LTVAKLKA

-1281 SAYNAVDAAESEG
+1281 SAYNAVDAAESEA

-1313 LKDLKEAAI
+1313 LKGLKKAAI
-1322 KDIGNYAKD
+1322 EDIGNYAKD

-1347 YVISAIN
+1347 YILSAIN

-1369 KAEIDEIR
+1369 KAEIKEIR
-1377 AQRTEL
+1377 EQRTKL
-1383 AGNFAALNTKAE
+1383 AGNFAALNTKADDLA
-1395 TLAANLKA
+1395 TDLAAALK
-1403 ALDGLAATVGTNAK
+1403 GLAAIEGAVGTNAN
-1417 TLAEL
+1417 TLTAL
-1422 KEQLTTV
+1422 QTQLTAV
-1429 ETNIKTEIIADIEK
+1429 ETNIKTEIADIEK

-1473 NITETVTKAVE
+1473 NITKTVTEAVT
-1484 GVSGQV
+1484 GVSGKV
-1490 DSISKTL
+1490 DSVIETL
-1497 ENVADSDDIAELTS
+1497 ETVADSDDIAALTS
-1511 SLAEIKGVVDGLED
+1511 SLKEIKGVVDGLEG

-1539 LTALQKAQADLVSS
+1539 LTALQKAQADLASS
-1553 VAEYHKAVKAAL
+1553 VAEYHKAVEAAL

-1574 LNELAAAVNA
+1574 LSELAAAVEA
-1584 LPDNTEA
+1584 LPDNTAA
-1591 IAELNELVT
+1591 IAELKALVT
-1600 AVQTDV
+1600 GVQTDV

-1618 SVGGVETDLAALAE
+1618 SVDGVETDLAALAE
-1632 AVDKIAEVQNGMQ
+1632 AVDKIAEVQNGMN
-1645 TALTTL
+1645 TALNTL
-1651 AQTVEDE
+1651 EQTVQNG
-1658 FDALD
+1658 FDALG

-1689 LSGIEKLIG
+1689 LSGIEELIG

-1704 GAANAALEGLDG
+1704 DAANAALEGLDG
-1716 KVSGLASLVGSLDG
+1716 EVSGLASLVGSLDG

-1801 LQSALEALS
+1801 LQGALEALS
-1810 ADVSEQSG
+1810 ADVSAQGG

>member
-214 NGMKATNSDM
+214 NGISATNSDM

-245 TEEEAKTD
+245 TEEEAKAD

-383 TLKGVKALYEEDL
+383 TLKGVKALYEADL

-405 VTVSGGTFKGDV
+405 VTV
-417 ESENVTGFISG
+417 
-428 GTFSGE
+428 
-434 VNTDYVASGSVIY
+434 
-447 SEEGSNVICTEE
+447 
-459 AAITAGAVAKVGDTA
+459 
-474 YKTMQDAFTAAEE
+474 
-487 GDTVYVLKDRIDW
+487 
-500 MPSAQE
+500 
-506 IDANITIDLGDHA
+506 
-519 SKAASGFSIYL
+519 
-530 KIAAGKTVTIQNGTF
+530 
-545 DGKGIK
+545 
-551 AIAGG
+551 
-556 EGAAVVIQNVKID
+556 
-569 AKDVIAP
+569 
-576 ALQIGSADSSPIEA
+576 
-590 TVTDVEVSVH
+590 
-600 ITATASGY
+600 
-608 HNKTAVEIVNADALL
+608 
-623 EEFTLN
+623 
-629 AGGENAEGKVVV
+629 
-641 NGMKAT
+641 
-647 NSDMVVKNSTITSE
+647 
-661 TGLGFGFFGG
+661 
-671 MTEEEAKTDTANYNT
+671 
-686 LTLENSSV
+686 
-694 SGYTFALA
+694 
-702 GNGTKHGTAVTIQ
+702 
-715 NSTLTGTIG
+715 
-724 AGIYHPQVGTL
+724 
-735 TVGGADT
+735 
-742 KISGTSGIELRAGTL
+742 
-757 EVSGGEISAT
+757 
-767 AKTFETL
+767 
-774 PNEAGSTIDGAA
+774 
-786 IAVSQH
+786 
-792 GYDPDIAVNI
+792 
-802 TGGTLKGVKALYE
+802 TGGTYE
-815 EDLQNEDVSN
+815 
-825 ISVTVSGGTFKGDVE
+825 GDVE

-1456 LFGRLAAL
+1456 LFGKIGAL

-1473 NITETVTKAVE
+1473 NITKTVTEAVT
-1484 GVSGQV
+1484 GVSGKV
-1490 DSISKTL
+1490 DSVIETL
-1497 ENVADSDDIAELTS
+1497 ETVADSDDIAELTS

-1539 LTALQKAQADLVSS
+1539 LTALQTAQTDLAAS
-1553 VAEYHKAVKAAL
+1553 VAEYHGAVEEAL
-1565 TGEGGIQAQ
+1565 TGENGIQAQ
-1574 LNELAAAVNA
+1574 LNELAAAVDA
-1584 LPDNTEA
+1584 LPDNTAA
-1591 IAELNELVT
+1591 IADLNALVT
-1600 AVQTDV
+1600 DVQTDM

-1618 SVGGVETDLAALAE
+1618 SVDGVETDLAALAKV
-1632 AVDKIAEVQNGMQ
+1632 VDGIASVQNGMN
-1645 TALTTL
+1645 TALNTL
-1651 AQTVEDE
+1651 AQTVQNG
-1658 FDALD
+1658 FDALG

-1673 EKIAD
+1673 KEIAA

-1689 LSGIEKLIG
+1689 LSGIKELIG

-1704 GAANAALEGLDG
+1704 DAANAALEGLDG
-1716 KVSGLASLVGSLDG
+1716 EVSGLASLVGSLDG

-1738 LEAFEDAVTEQL
+1738 LKAFEDAVTEQL

-1801 LQSALEALS
+1801 LQGALEALS
-1810 ADVSEQSG
+1810 ADVSAQGG

>member
-16 FTASLLLALGLAL
+16 LTASLLLALGLAL

-40 ATVNGQTYDSFSAAL
+40 ATVNGQTYDSLAKAVAAVSEGTETTITLEADTAESGMVTIPAGKVIVLYLNGNSVSVTGSAAIQNEGTL
-55 AAAEEGDTVYVL
+55 TIKGAISGAVETDAENAIENAGTLKIEGGYFKGGISNTGSVSITGGRFSKLVPASYLAENYSIQSYNTIGKSGYSISNKAPVAEITLDGTRYVFEKISTASDAAAG
-67 KDRIDWMPS
+67 
-76 AQEIDANITIDL
+76 
-88 GSHASKAASGFSI
+88 G
-101 YVKIAAG
+101 
-108 KTVTIQN
+108 TVTLIADAEQKSFITLDTPVTLDLNGYDITYTGKVSNNLIKVTGENVIITNSSQN
-115 GTFDGKGIK
+115 ESKLINQFDNGSNAYNVIYADGANLTVENVTIESKGIG
-124 AIAGGEGAAVVIQNV
+124 I
-139 KIDAKDVI
+139 
-147 APALQIGSADSLP
+147 S
-160 IEATVKDVEVSVHI
+160 
-174 TATGPAYQNKTAVDV
+174 
-189 INADAL
+189 
-195 LEGFTLN
+195 
-202 AGGENAEGKVVV
+202 
-214 NGMKATNSDM
+214 ATNSD
-224 VVKNSTITSET
+224 VTVKNSTIASAT

-268 GYTFALAGN
+268 G
-277 GTKHGTAVTIQ
+277 
-288 NSTLTGKI
+288 
-296 GAGIYH
+296 
-302 PQVGT
+302 
-307 LTVGGADTK
+307 D
-316 ISGTSGIELR
+316 
-326 AGTLT
+326 
-331 VSGGEISA
+331 
-339 TAAFET
+339 
-345 LPNEAGTDHADGSTI
+345 
-360 DGAAIAVSQHGY
+360 
-372 DPDIAVNITGG
+372 
-383 TLKGVKALYEEDL
+383 
-396 QNEDVSNIS
+396 
-405 VTVSGGTFKGDV
+405 
-417 ESENVTGFISG
+417 
-428 GTFSGE
+428 
-434 VNTDYVASGSVIY
+434 
-447 SEEGSNVICTEE
+447 
-459 AAITAGAVAKVGDTA
+459 
-474 YKTMQDAFTAAEE
+474 
-487 GDTVYVLKDRIDW
+487 
-500 MPSAQE
+500 
-506 IDANITIDLGDHA
+506 
-519 SKAASGFSIYL
+519 
-530 KIAAGKTVTIQNGTF
+530 
-545 DGKGIK
+545 
-551 AIAGG
+551 
-556 EGAAVVIQNVKID
+556 
-569 AKDVIAP
+569 
-576 ALQIGSADSSPIEA
+576 
-590 TVTDVEVSVH
+590 
-600 ITATASGY
+600 
-608 HNKTAVEIVNADALL
+608 
-623 EEFTLN
+623 
-629 AGGENAEGKVVV
+629 
-641 NGMKAT
+641 
-647 NSDMVVKNSTITSE
+647 
-661 TGLGFGFFGG
+661 
-671 MTEEEAKTDTANYNT
+671 
-686 LTLENSSV
+686 
-694 SGYTFALA
+694 TFALA

-757 EVSGGEISAT
+757 TVSGGEISAT
-767 AKTFETL
+767 AETFEAL

-802 TGGTLKGVKALYE
+802 TGGTFNGVKALYE

-825 ISVTVSGGTFKGDVE
+825 ISVTVSGGTFEGDVE

-1031 DGVATP
+1031 DSVATP

-1153 IAVNITGGTLKGV
+1153 IAVNITGGTFNGV
-1166 KALYEED
+1166 KALYEAD
-1173 LQDEESSNISVTV
+1173 LQNEDVSNISMAVT
-1186 SGGTFEGDV
+1186 GGTFEGDV
-1195 GSENVT
+1195 ESENVT

-1242 LTVAKLAA
+1242 LTVAKLKA

-1261 GFPWTDL
+1261 GFPWTEL
-1268 SALSGNEKVDAIL
+1268 SALSGNKKVDAIL

-1313 LKDLKEAAI
+1313 LNGLKKTALGEIETYAAV
-1322 KDIGNYAKD
+1322 
-1331 GQDAEGQPVAA
+1331 GQDKAA

-1347 YVISAIN
+1347 YILSAIN

-1369 KAEIDEIR
+1369 KAEIKEIR

-1383 AGNFAALNTKAE
+1383 ATKFKNLNTKAE
-1395 TLAANLKA
+1395 DLANDLKTALQA
-1403 ALDGLAATVGTNAK
+1403 AIEDAVETNAN

-1422 KEQLTTV
+1422 KTQFTAF
-1429 ETNIKTEIIADIEK
+1429 ETNIKEEIEAIKDN
-1443 LLGTAAD
+1443 LGTAAD
-1450 EAGNQT
+1450 ETGNQT
-1456 LFGRLAAL
+1456 LFDKIGAL
-1464 ETALQTVQT
+1464 EAKLTTVENNIKTAVI
-1473 NITETVTKAVE
+1473 NAVT
-1484 GVSGQV
+1484 GVSGKV
-1490 DSISKTL
+1490 DSVIETL
-1497 ENVADSDDIAELTS
+1497 ETVADSDDIAALTS
-1511 SLAEIKGVVDGLED
+1511 SLKEIKGVVDGLEG
-1525 SIGTLGEGETIVSI
+1525 SIGTLGEGETIVSV
-1539 LTALQKAQADLVSS
+1539 LEKLGTAQKELAAS
-1553 VAEYHKAVKAAL
+1553 VAEYHGAVEAAL

-1574 LNELAAAVNA
+1574 LRELAAAVEA
-1584 LPDNTEA
+1584 LPDNTED
-1591 IAELNELVT
+1591 IAELKTLVT
-1600 AVQTDV
+1600 GVQTDV

-1618 SVGGVETDLAALAE
+1618 SVDGVETDLAALAE
-1632 AVDKIAEVQNGMQ
+1632 VVDGIASVQNGMN
-1645 TALTTL
+1645 TALNTL
-1651 AQTVEDE
+1651 AQTVQNG
-1658 FDALD
+1658 FDALGE
-1663 KQATDLSAAV
+1663 QATDLSTAV
-1673 EKIAD
+1673 EKIAA
-1678 AVDALPTASVD
+1678 AVDALPTDSVD
-1689 LSGIEKLIG
+1689 LSGIKELID

-1704 GAANAALEGLDG
+1704 DAANAALEGLDG
-1716 KVSGLASLVGSLDG
+1716 EVSGLASLVGSLDG

-1810 ADVSEQSG
+1810 ADVSAQGG

>member
-16 FTASLLLALGLAL
+16 LTASLLLAFGLAL
-29 PRHTAS
+29 PRHTVS

-174 TATGPAYQNKTAVDV
+174 TATGLAYQNKTAVDV

-214 NGMKATNSDM
+214 NGISATNSDM

-245 TEEEAKTD
+245 TAEEAKTD

-268 GYTFALAGN
+268 GHTFALAGN

-339 TAAFET
+339 TAEKLVT
-345 LPNEAGTDHADGSTI
+345 LPNEAGTDHAD
-360 DGAAIAVSQHGY
+360 
-372 DPDIAVNITGG
+372 
-383 TLKGVKALYEEDL
+383 
-396 QNEDVSNIS
+396 
-405 VTVSGGTFKGDV
+405 
-417 ESENVTGFISG
+417 
-428 GTFSGE
+428 
-434 VNTDYVASGSVIY
+434 
-447 SEEGSNVICTEE
+447 
-459 AAITAGAVAKVGDTA
+459 
-474 YKTMQDAFTAAEE
+474 
-487 GDTVYVLKDRIDW
+487 
-500 MPSAQE
+500 
-506 IDANITIDLGDHA
+506 
-519 SKAASGFSIYL
+519 
-530 KIAAGKTVTIQNGTF
+530 
-545 DGKGIK
+545 
-551 AIAGG
+551 
-556 EGAAVVIQNVKID
+556 
-569 AKDVIAP
+569 
-576 ALQIGSADSSPIEA
+576 
-590 TVTDVEVSVH
+590 
-600 ITATASGY
+600 
-608 HNKTAVEIVNADALL
+608 
-623 EEFTLN
+623 
-629 AGGENAEGKVVV
+629 
-641 NGMKAT
+641 
-647 NSDMVVKNSTITSE
+647 
-661 TGLGFGFFGG
+661 
-671 MTEEEAKTDTANYNT
+671 
-686 LTLENSSV
+686 
-694 SGYTFALA
+694 
-702 GNGTKHGTAVTIQ
+702 
-715 NSTLTGTIG
+715 
-724 AGIYHPQVGTL
+724 
-735 TVGGADT
+735 
-742 KISGTSGIELRAGTL
+742 
-757 EVSGGEISAT
+757 
-767 AKTFETL
+767 
-774 PNEAGSTIDGAA
+774 GSTIDGAA

-900 EAAIESATEA
+900 EAAIESATEG
-910 DTIQLLQ
+910 DTIQLLK
-917 DVTIGTIIAENS
+917 DVMIGTIIANNS
-929 FTLDLNTYEIS
+929 FTLDLNTHEIS

-963 SINAADYGILINNNA
+963 SISAEKYGILINNNA
-978 ELNLSDVVIDSA
+978 KLNLCDVVIDSQI
-990 LYGIFV
+990 YGIFV
-996 PVEVNYVAAVQP
+996 PSKVNDDTTVQP
-1008 AAVNIQG
+1008 AAISIQG

-1031 DGVATP
+1031 DSVATP

-1065 ELNDCSVTAGSE
+1065 ELNDCSVTAGTE

-1131 NTNGTTMSGVAVAVS
+1131 NSNGTTMSGVAVAVS

-1153 IAVNITGGTLKGV
+1153 IAVNITGGTFNGV

-1173 LQDEESSNISVTV
+1173 LQDENVSNISVTV

-1195 GSENVT
+1195 ESENVT

-1242 LTVAKLAA
+1242 LTVAKLKA

-1261 GFPWTDL
+1261 GFPWTEL

-1281 SAYNAVDAAESEG
+1281 AAYNAVDAAESEG

-1300 LEALDAIDAYHTY
+1300 LEALDEIDAYHTY
-1313 LKDLKEAAI
+1313 LKGLKEAAI
-1322 KDIGNYAKD
+1322 EDIGNYAKD

-1354 GAVSKAEIE
+1354 GAVSVAEIE

-1377 AQRTEL
+1377 AQRSEL
-1383 AGNFAALNTKAE
+1383 SKNFETLNTKADDLATDLTAALE
-1395 TLAANLKA
+1395 DLAAIEGA
-1403 ALDGLAATVGTNAK
+1403 VGTNANM
-1417 TLAEL
+1417 LAAL
-1422 KEQLTTV
+1422 QTQLTAV
-1429 ETNIKTEIIADIEK
+1429 ETNIKTEIADIEK

-1473 NITETVTKAVE
+1473 NITKTVTEAVT
-1484 GVSGQV
+1484 GVSGKV
-1490 DSISKTL
+1490 DSVIETL
-1497 ENVADSDDIAELTS
+1497 ETVADSDDIAALTS
-1511 SLAEIKGVVDGLED
+1511 SLKEIKGVVDGLEG
-1525 SIGTLGEGETIVSI
+1525 SIGTLGEGETIVSV
-1539 LTALQKAQADLVSS
+1539 LEKLGTAQKELAAS
-1553 VAEYHKAVKAAL
+1553 VAEYHGAVEAAL

-1574 LNELAAAVNA
+1574 LSELAAAVEA

-1591 IAELNELVT
+1591 IAELNALVT
-1600 AVQTDV
+1600 DVQTDV

-1618 SVGGVETDLAALAE
+1618 SVDGVETDLAALAKV
-1632 AVDKIAEVQNGMQ
+1632 VDGIASVQNGMN
-1645 TALTTL
+1645 TALNTL
-1651 AQTVEDE
+1651 AQTVQDE
-1658 FDALD
+1658 FDALGT
-1663 KQATDLSAAV
+1663 QAEDLSTAV
-1673 EKIAD
+1673 EEIAA
-1678 AVDALPTASVD
+1678 AVDALPTDSVD
-1689 LSGIEKLIG
+1689 LPGIEELIV

-1704 GAANAALEGLDG
+1704 DAANAALEGLDG
-1716 KVSGLASLVGSLDG
+1716 EVSGLASLVGSLDG

-1801 LQSALEALS
+1801 LQGALEALS
-1810 ADVSEQSG
+1810 ADVSAQGG

>member
-29 PRHTAS
+29 PRHTVS

-55 AAAEEGDTVYVL
+55 AAAEEGDTVYLL
-67 KDRIDWMPS
+67 KDTKNNWMPI
-76 AQEIDANITIDL
+76 AVTVDANITIDM
-88 GSHASKAASGFSI
+88 GEHTSETPNGFSI

-115 GTFDGKGIK
+115 GTFAGKGIK
-124 AIAGGEGAAVVIQNV
+124 AIAGGEGAAVVIQDV

-214 NGMKATNSDM
+214 NGISATNSDM

-245 TEEEAKTD
+245 TEEEAKAD

-268 GYTFALAGN
+268 GYTFALSGN
-277 GTKHGTAVTIQ
+277 GTKHGTSVDIQ
-288 NSTLTGKI
+288 NSTLSGTI

-307 LTVGGADTK
+307 LTVGGAKTK

-339 TAAFET
+339 TAE
-345 LPNEAGTDHADGSTI
+345 
-360 DGAAIAVSQHGY
+360 
-372 DPDIAVNITGG
+372 
-383 TLKGVKALYEEDL
+383 
-396 QNEDVSNIS
+396 
-405 VTVSGGTFKGDV
+405 
-417 ESENVTGFISG
+417 
-428 GTFSGE
+428 
-434 VNTDYVASGSVIY
+434 
-447 SEEGSNVICTEE
+447 
-459 AAITAGAVAKVGDTA
+459 
-474 YKTMQDAFTAAEE
+474 
-487 GDTVYVLKDRIDW
+487 
-500 MPSAQE
+500 
-506 IDANITIDLGDHA
+506 
-519 SKAASGFSIYL
+519 
-530 KIAAGKTVTIQNGTF
+530 
-545 DGKGIK
+545 
-551 AIAGG
+551 
-556 EGAAVVIQNVKID
+556 
-569 AKDVIAP
+569 
-576 ALQIGSADSSPIEA
+576 
-590 TVTDVEVSVH
+590 
-600 ITATASGY
+600 
-608 HNKTAVEIVNADALL
+608 
-623 EEFTLN
+623 
-629 AGGENAEGKVVV
+629 
-641 NGMKAT
+641 
-647 NSDMVVKNSTITSE
+647 
-661 TGLGFGFFGG
+661 
-671 MTEEEAKTDTANYNT
+671 
-686 LTLENSSV
+686 
-694 SGYTFALA
+694 
-702 GNGTKHGTAVTIQ
+702 
-715 NSTLTGTIG
+715 
-724 AGIYHPQVGTL
+724 
-735 TVGGADT
+735 
-742 KISGTSGIELRAGTL
+742 
-757 EVSGGEISAT
+757 
-767 AKTFETL
+767 TFEAL

-802 TGGTLKGVKALYE
+802 TGGTFKGVKALYE

-825 ISVTVSGGTFKGDVE
+825 ISMAVTGGTYEGDVE

-845 GFISGGTFSG
+845 GFISGGTFAGAVDTS
-855 EVNTDY
+855 Y
-861 VASGSV
+861 VADDSV
-867 IYSEEGSN
+867 IYEKDGSN
-875 IVGSEEDAVAA
+875 VVGSEKDAVAA

-900 EAAIESATEA
+900 EAAIKSATEG

-917 DVTIGTIIAENS
+917 DVTIGTIIAKNS

-978 ELNLSDVVIDSA
+978 KLNLCDVVIDSQS
-990 LYGIFV
+990 YGIFV
-996 PVEVNYVAAVQP
+996 PSKVNDDTTVQP
-1008 AAVNIQG
+1008 AAISIQG

-1065 ELNDCSVTAGSE
+1065 ELNDCSVTAGTK

-1105 EIRAGELNISG
+1105 EIRAGERNISG

-1131 NTNGTTMSGVAVAVS
+1131 NSNGTTMSGVAVAVS

-1153 IAVNITGGTLKGV
+1153 IAVNITGGTFNGV

-1173 LQDEESSNISVTV
+1173 LQDENVSNISMAVT
-1186 SGGTFEGDV
+1186 GGTFEGDV
-1195 GSENVT
+1195 ESENVT

-1300 LEALDAIDAYHTY
+1300 LNALDAIDAYYTY
-1313 LKDLKEAAI
+1313 LKGIKEAALGEI
-1322 KDIGNYAKD
+1322 ETYAAA
-1331 GQDAEGQPVAA
+1331 GQDKAG

-1369 KAEIDEIR
+1369 KAEIEEIR
-1377 AQRTEL
+1377 EQRTKL
-1383 AGNFAALNTKAE
+1383 AGNFAALNTKAGD
-1395 TLAANLKA
+1395 LATDLKT
-1403 ALDGLAATVGTNAK
+1403 ALKGLAAIEGAVGTNAN
-1417 TLAEL
+1417 TLAAL
-1422 KEQLTTV
+1422 QTQLTDV
-1429 ETNIKTEIIADIEK
+1429 EKNIKAEIADIEK

-1473 NITETVTKAVE
+1473 NITKTVTDAVT
-1484 GVSGQV
+1484 GVSDQV
-1490 DSISKTL
+1490 DSVIETL

-1511 SLAEIKGVVDGLED
+1511 SLKEIKGVVDGLEG

-1539 LTALQKAQADLVSS
+1539 LTALQTAQTDLAAS
-1553 VAEYHKAVKAAL
+1553 VAEYHGTVEEVL
-1565 TGEGGIQAQ
+1565 TGENGIRAQ
-1574 LNELAAAVNA
+1574 LNELAAAVDA

-1591 IAELNELVT
+1591 IAELNALVT

-1618 SVGGVETDLAALAE
+1618 SVDGVETDLAALAE
-1632 AVDKIAEVQNGMQ
+1632 AVDKIAEVQNGMN
-1645 TALTTL
+1645 TALNTL
-1651 AQTVEDE
+1651 EQTVQNG
-1658 FDALD
+1658 FDALG

-1689 LSGIEKLIG
+1689 LSGIEELIG

-1704 GAANAALEGLDG
+1704 DAANAALEGLDG
-1716 KVSGLASLVGSLDG
+1716 EVSGLASLVGSLDG

-1801 LQSALEALS
+1801 LQGALEALS
-1810 ADVSEQSG
+1810 ADVSAQGG

>member
-16 FTASLLLALGLAL
+16 LTASLLLALGLAL

-88 GSHASKAASGFSI
+88 G
-101 YVKIAAG
+101 
-108 KTVTIQN
+108 
-115 GTFDGKGIK
+115 
-124 AIAGGEGAAVVIQNV
+124 
-139 KIDAKDVI
+139 
-147 APALQIGSADSLP
+147 
-160 IEATVKDVEVSVHI
+160 
-174 TATGPAYQNKTAVDV
+174 
-189 INADAL
+189 
-195 LEGFTLN
+195 
-202 AGGENAEGKVVV
+202 
-214 NGMKATNSDM
+214 
-224 VVKNSTITSET
+224 
-235 GLGFGFFGGM
+235 
-245 TEEEAKTD
+245 
-253 TANYNTLT
+253 
-261 LENSSVS
+261 
-268 GYTFALAGN
+268 
-277 GTKHGTAVTIQ
+277 
-288 NSTLTGKI
+288 
-296 GAGIYH
+296 
-302 PQVGT
+302 
-307 LTVGGADTK
+307 
-316 ISGTSGIELR
+316 
-326 AGTLT
+326 
-331 VSGGEISA
+331 
-339 TAAFET
+339 
-345 LPNEAGTDHADGSTI
+345 
-360 DGAAIAVSQHGY
+360 
-372 DPDIAVNITGG
+372 
-383 TLKGVKALYEEDL
+383 
-396 QNEDVSNIS
+396 
-405 VTVSGGTFKGDV
+405 
-417 ESENVTGFISG
+417 
-428 GTFSGE
+428 
-434 VNTDYVASGSVIY
+434 
-447 SEEGSNVICTEE
+447 
-459 AAITAGAVAKVGDTA
+459 
-474 YKTMQDAFTAAEE
+474 
-487 GDTVYVLKDRIDW
+487 
-500 MPSAQE
+500 
-506 IDANITIDLGDHA
+506 DHA
-519 SKAASGFSIYL
+519 SKAASAFSIYL

-671 MTEEEAKTDTANYNT
+671 MKAEEAKTDTANYNT

-715 NSTLTGTIG
+715 NSTLSGTIG

-757 EVSGGEISAT
+757 TVSGGEISAT
-767 AKTFETL
+767 AEKLVTL
-774 PNEAGSTIDGAA
+774 PNEAGTDHADGSTIDGAA

-802 TGGTLKGVKALYE
+802 TGGTFNGVKALYE
-815 EDLQNEDVSN
+815 EDLQNENVSN
-825 ISVTVSGGTFKGDVE
+825 ISMAVTGGTYEGDVE

-845 GFISGGTFSG
+845 GFISGGTFAGAVDTS
-855 EVNTDY
+855 Y
-861 VASGSV
+861 VADDSV
-867 IYSEEGSN
+867 IYEKDGSN
-875 IVGSEEDAVAA
+875 VVGSEKDAVAA

-900 EAAIESATEA
+900 EAAIKSATEG

-917 DVTIGTIIAENS
+917 DVTIGTIIAKNS

-963 SINAADYGILINNNA
+963 SISAEKYGILINNNA

-1031 DGVATP
+1031 DSVATP

-1116 DTVITATATEFSARP
+1116 DTVITATATEFSAQP
-1131 NTNGTTMSGVAVAVS
+1131 NSNGTTMSGVAVAVS

-1153 IAVNITGGTLKGV
+1153 IAVNITGGTFNGV

-1173 LQDEESSNISVTV
+1173 LQDENVSNISVTV

-1195 GSENVT
+1195 ESENVT

-1261 GFPWTDL
+1261 GFPWTEL

-1300 LEALDAIDAYHTY
+1300 LNALDAIDAYYTY
-1313 LKDLKEAAI
+1313 LKGIKEAALGEI
-1322 KDIGNYAKD
+1322 ETYAAA
-1331 GQDAEGQPVAA
+1331 GQDKAA

-1354 GAVSKAEIE
+1354 GAVSNAEIE

-1377 AQRTEL
+1377 EQRTKL
-1383 AGNFAALNTKAE
+1383 AGNFAALNTKAD

-1403 ALDGLAATVGTNAK
+1403 ALDDLAAIEGAVGANAK
-1417 TLAEL
+1417 TLAAL
-1422 KEQLTTV
+1422 QTQLTDV
-1429 ETNIKTEIIADIEK
+1429 EKNIKAEIADIEK

-1473 NITETVTKAVE
+1473 NITKTVTEAVT
-1484 GVSGQV
+1484 GVSGKV
-1490 DSISKTL
+1490 DRVIETLKT
-1497 ENVADSDDIAELTS
+1497 VADSDDIAELTS
-1511 SLAEIKGVVDGLED
+1511 SLAEIKGVVDGLKG

-1539 LTALQKAQADLVSS
+1539 LTALQKAQADLASS
-1553 VAEYHKAVKAAL
+1553 VAEYHGAVEEAL
-1565 TGEGGIQAQ
+1565 TGENGIRAQ
-1574 LNELAAAVNA
+1574 LSELAAAVEA

-1591 IAELNELVT
+1591 IAELNALVT

-1606 AKALESLGALDT
+1606 EQALESLGALDT
-1618 SVGGVETDLAALAE
+1618 SVDGVETDLAALAE
-1632 AVDKIAEVQNGMQ
+1632 AVDKIAEVQKGMN
-1645 TALTTL
+1645 TALNTL
-1651 AQTVEDE
+1651 EQTVQNG
-1658 FDALD
+1658 FGALG

-1678 AVDALPTASVD
+1678 AVDALPTDSVD
-1689 LSGIEKLIG
+1689 LSGIKELIG
-1698 GLQADI
+1698 GLRADI
-1704 GAANAALEGLDG
+1704 DAANAALEGLDG
-1716 KVSGLASLVGSLDG
+1716 EVSGLASLVGSLDG

-1738 LEAFEDAVTEQL
+1738 LEAFEEAVTEQL

-1801 LQSALEALS
+1801 LQGALEALS
-1810 ADVSEQSG
+1810 ADVSAQGG

>member
-16 FTASLLLALGLAL
+16 LTASLLLALGFAL
-29 PRHTAS
+29 PRHTVS
-35 AQSGV
+35 AQSAV
-40 ATVNGQTYDSFSAAL
+40 ATVDEVEYNTLSAAL
-55 AAAEEGDTVYVL
+55 AAAEEGDTVYLL
-67 KDRIDWMPS
+67 KDTKNNWMPI
-76 AQEIDANITIDL
+76 AVTVDANITIDM
-88 GSHASKAASGFSI
+88 GEHTSETPNGFSI

-115 GTFDGKGIK
+115 GTFAGKGIK
-124 AIAGGEGAAVVIQNV
+124 AIAGGEGAAVVIQDV

-147 APALQIGSADSLP
+147 APALQIGSADSSP
-160 IEATVKDVEVSVHI
+160 IEATMKNVEVSVHI
-174 TATGPAYQNKTAVDV
+174 TATGAAYQNKTAVDV

-195 LEGFTLN
+195 LEKFTLN
-202 AGGENAEGKVVV
+202 AGGENAAGNVVV
-214 NGMKATNSDM
+214 NGISATNSDM
-224 VVKNSTITSET
+224 VVKNSTITSAT

-245 TEEEAKTD
+245 TAEEAKTD

-268 GYTFALAGN
+268 GHTFALAGN

-288 NSTLTGKI
+288 NSTLSGTI

-339 TAAFET
+339 TAEKLVT
-345 LPNEAGTDHADGSTI
+345 LPNGSDTGNADGSTI

-383 TLKGVKALYEEDL
+383 TFNGVEALYEEDL
-396 QNEDVSNIS
+396 QNTDVSNIS
-405 VTVSGGTFKGDV
+405 MTVSGGTFAGGV

-428 GTFSGE
+428 GTFNGAVE
-434 VNTDYVASGSVIY
+434 TTYVADGLVIY
-447 SEEGSNVICTEE
+447 PTSSGNVVGTEE
-459 AAITAGAVAKVGDTA
+459 ESITAGAVALVGNTA
-474 YKTMQDAFTAAEE
+474 YTTLAAAINAAEE
-487 GDTVYVLKDRIDW
+487 GDTVTLINNAKVGSQVTISK
-500 MPSAQE
+500 P
-506 IDANITIDLGDHA
+506 ITVDLG
-519 SKAASGFSIYL
+519 SY
-530 KIAAGKTVTIQNGTF
+530 TVENT
-545 DGKGIK
+545 
-551 AIAGG
+551 
-556 EGAAVVIQNVKID
+556 GAYQVFVI
-569 AKDVIAP
+569 
-576 ALQIGSADSSPIEA
+576 
-590 TVTDVEVSVH
+590 
-600 ITATASGY
+600 TASGVTIKGNGAVLKGQKVLSIANANNVSISGVTLQGTSTDTGDY
-608 HNKTAVEIVNADALL
+608 DEAMRIYNAEVTLSDVDVDANKIGVRTWEGSKLTVQEGCTITSDYISLWARSGTEINVSNSTVNAEGDSESFYAIYAQGTVTVT
-623 EEFTLN
+623 ESTLN
-629 AGGENAEGKVVV
+629 ADYIAVEANNGGQVTLDDTDITITY
-641 NGMKAT
+641 NGGMGIGIGT
-647 NSDMVVKNSTITSE
+647 GTGTSVTVQNNSTITAAVDGGIGALVYGAYDASKDSAVLQTAVDADE
-661 TGLGFGFFGG
+661 STYTKLIVKDSTIEATDCAVMGNGSRHGTVFDITDSKLISSNGLAVYHPQYGNMTIQGTTQIQGPTGIE
-671 MTEEEAKTDTANYNT
+671 MR
-686 LTLENSSV
+686 
-694 SGYTFALA
+694 A
-702 GNGTKHGTAVTIQ
+702 GNLTIEDDSVKINATAEEFAQQANGNGQTLQGVAVGISQHSTNAPIKV
-715 NSTLTGTIG
+715 TLTGGSYT
-724 AGIYHPQVGTL
+724 AAA
-735 TVGGADT
+735 AD
-742 KISGTSGIELRAGTL
+742 GYAFY
-757 EVSGGEISAT
+757 EI
-767 AKTFETL
+767 
-774 PNEAGSTIDGAA
+774 
-786 IAVSQH
+786 
-792 GYDPDIAVNI
+792 
-802 TGGTLKGVKALYE
+802 
-815 EDLQNEDVSN
+815 DLQDDVTDN
-825 ISVTVSGGTFKGDVE
+825 VSVS
-840 SENVT
+840 
-845 GFISGGTFSG
+845 ISGGTF
-855 EVNTDY
+855 
-861 VASGSV
+861 
-867 IYSEEGSN
+867 
-875 IVGSEEDAVAA
+875 A
-886 GAVAVVDN
+886 GGVD
-894 TAYTTL
+894 
-900 EAAIESATEA
+900 
-910 DTIQLLQ
+910 
-917 DVTIGTIIAENS
+917 
-929 FTLDLNTYEIS
+929 
-940 GGLLYISGSTAA
+940 
-952 DTGIVVSISNG
+952 
-963 SINAADYGILINNNA
+963 
-978 ELNLSDVVIDSA
+978 
-990 LYGIFV
+990 
-996 PVEVNYVAAVQP
+996 
-1008 AAVNIQG
+1008 
-1015 GSVNGDDSAM
+1015 
-1025 VICGVG
+1025 
-1031 DGVATP
+1031 
-1037 TKLIANGTKFTGG
+1037 
-1050 IYGISG
+1050 
-1056 NGSAHNTYI
+1056 
-1065 ELNDCSVTAGSE
+1065 
-1077 EGGIGIYH
+1077 
-1085 PQKGEIVIN
+1085 
-1094 GSEITGIDSGI
+1094 
-1105 EIRAGELNISG
+1105 
-1116 DTVITATATEFSARP
+1116 
-1131 NTNGTTMSGVAVAVS
+1131 
-1146 QHTTNLP
+1146 
-1153 IAVNITGGTLKGV
+1153 
-1166 KALYEED
+1166 
-1173 LQDEESSNISVTV
+1173 
-1186 SGGTFEGDV
+1186 
-1195 GSENVT
+1195 SENVT

-1209 QTLPNETLLGSGYA
+1209 KTLPDEALLGAGYA
-1223 GVQYNG
+1223 GVPYNG
-1229 LYVVVK
+1229 YYVVF
-1235 ETTDVGA
+1235 EEAADTGA
-1242 LTVAKLAA
+1242 LAVAKLAA

-1281 SAYNAVDAAESEG
+1281 AAYNAVDAAESEG

-1300 LEALDAIDAYHTY
+1300 LNALDEIDAYHTY
-1313 LKDLKEAAI
+1313 LKGLKKTALGEI
-1322 KDIGNYAKD
+1322 KTYAEE
-1331 GQDAEGQPVAA
+1331 GQDKAA

-1354 GAVSKAEIE
+1354 GAVSKVEIE

-1383 AGNFAALNTKAE
+1383 ATKFENLKTKAE
-1395 TLAANLKA
+1395 DLANDLKTALQA
-1403 ALDGLAATVGTNAK
+1403 AIEDAVETNAN

-1422 KEQLTTV
+1422 KKQLTAV
-1429 ETNIKTEIIADIEK
+1429 ETNITTIADIEK

-1456 LFGRLAAL
+1456 LFGKIGAL

-1497 ENVADSDDIAELTS
+1497 ETVADSDDIAELTS

-1689 LSGIEKLIG
+1689 LSGIKELIG

-1704 GAANAALEGLDG
+1704 DAANAALEGLDG
-1716 KVSGLASLVGSLDG
+1716 EVSGLASLVGSLDG

-1764 DDNGAAIAV
+1764 DENGAAIAV

-1801 LQSALEALS
+1801 LQGALEALS
-1810 ADVSEQSG
+1810 ADVSAQGG

>member
-16 FTASLLLALGLAL
+16 LTASLLLALGLAL
-29 PRHTAS
+29 PRHTVS
-35 AQSGV
+35 AQGAV
-40 ATVNGQTYDSFSAAL
+40 ATIDGVEYDSLSAAV
-55 AAAEEGDTVYVL
+55 AAAEDGVETTITLEADTA
-67 KDRIDWMPS
+67 D
-76 AQEIDANITIDL
+76 
-88 GSHASKAASGFSI
+88 
-101 YVKIAAG
+101 
-108 KTVTIQN
+108 TVTISAGKVIVLNLNGNSVSVTGSAAIQN
-115 GTFDGKGIK
+115 EGTLTIKDTISGAVETDAENAIENAGTLKIEGGYFKGGISNTGSVSITGGRFSKLVPASYLAENYSIQSYNTIGKRGYSISNKAPVAEITLDGTRYVFEKISTASDAAAGGTVTLIADAEQTSFITLGTPVTLDLNGYDITYKGTVSNNLIKVTGENVIITNSSQEESKLVNTFGEGSNAYSVIYAEGANLTVENVTIESKGIG
-124 AIAGGEGAAVVIQNV
+124 I
-139 KIDAKDVI
+139 
-147 APALQIGSADSLP
+147 S
-160 IEATVKDVEVSVHI
+160 
-174 TATGPAYQNKTAVDV
+174 
-189 INADAL
+189 
-195 LEGFTLN
+195 
-202 AGGENAEGKVVV
+202 
-214 NGMKATNSDM
+214 ATNSDM

-235 GLGFGFFGGM
+235 GLGVGFFGGM

-268 GYTFALAGN
+268 G
-277 GTKHGTAVTIQ
+277 H
-288 NSTLTGKI
+288 
-296 GAGIYH
+296 
-302 PQVGT
+302 
-307 LTVGGADTK
+307 
-316 ISGTSGIELR
+316 
-326 AGTLT
+326 
-331 VSGGEISA
+331 
-339 TAAFET
+339 
-345 LPNEAGTDHADGSTI
+345 
-360 DGAAIAVSQHGY
+360 
-372 DPDIAVNITGG
+372 
-383 TLKGVKALYEEDL
+383 
-396 QNEDVSNIS
+396 
-405 VTVSGGTFKGDV
+405 
-417 ESENVTGFISG
+417 
-428 GTFSGE
+428 
-434 VNTDYVASGSVIY
+434 
-447 SEEGSNVICTEE
+447 
-459 AAITAGAVAKVGDTA
+459 
-474 YKTMQDAFTAAEE
+474 
-487 GDTVYVLKDRIDW
+487 
-500 MPSAQE
+500 
-506 IDANITIDLGDHA
+506 
-519 SKAASGFSIYL
+519 
-530 KIAAGKTVTIQNGTF
+530 
-545 DGKGIK
+545 
-551 AIAGG
+551 
-556 EGAAVVIQNVKID
+556 
-569 AKDVIAP
+569 
-576 ALQIGSADSSPIEA
+576 
-590 TVTDVEVSVH
+590 
-600 ITATASGY
+600 
-608 HNKTAVEIVNADALL
+608 
-623 EEFTLN
+623 
-629 AGGENAEGKVVV
+629 
-641 NGMKAT
+641 
-647 NSDMVVKNSTITSE
+647 
-661 TGLGFGFFGG
+661 
-671 MTEEEAKTDTANYNT
+671 
-686 LTLENSSV
+686 
-694 SGYTFALA
+694 TFALA

-757 EVSGGEISAT
+757 TVSGGEISAT

-774 PNEAGSTIDGAA
+774 PNKPGTDHADGSTIDGAA

-802 TGGTLKGVKALYE
+802 TGGTFNGVKALYE
-815 EDLQNEDVSN
+815 ADLQNEDVSN
-825 ISVTVSGGTFKGDVE
+825 ISVTVSGGTFKGDVG

-845 GFISGGTFSG
+845 GFISGGTFAGAVDTS
-855 EVNTDY
+855 Y
-861 VASGSV
+861 VADDSV
-867 IYSEEGSN
+867 IYEKDGSN
-875 IVGSEEDAVAA
+875 VVGSEKDAVAA

-900 EAAIESATEA
+900 EAAIESATEG

-917 DVTIGTIIAENS
+917 DVTIGTIIAKNS

-978 ELNLSDVVIDSA
+978 KLNLCDVVIDSQS
-990 LYGIFV
+990 YGIFV
-996 PVEVNYVAAVQP
+996 PSKVNDDTTVQP
-1008 AAVNIQG
+1008 AAISIQG

-1031 DGVATP
+1031 DSVATP

-1050 IYGISG
+1050 IFGISG

-1065 ELNDCSVTAGSE
+1065 ELNDCSVTAGTE

-1131 NTNGTTMSGVAVAVS
+1131 NSNGTTMSGVAVAVS

-1153 IAVNITGGTLKGV
+1153 IAVNITGGTFNGV

-1195 GSENVT
+1195 ESENVT

-1235 ETTDVGA
+1235 ETTDAGA

-1300 LEALDAIDAYHTY
+1300 LNALDAIDAYYTY
-1313 LKDLKEAAI
+1313 LKGIKEAALGEI
-1322 KDIGNYAKD
+1322 ETYAAA
-1331 GQDAEGQPVAA
+1331 GQDKAG

-1354 GAVSKAEIE
+1354 GAVSEAEIE

-1377 AQRTEL
+1377 EQRTKL
-1383 AGNFAALNTKAE
+1383 AGNFAALNTKAD

-1403 ALDGLAATVGTNAK
+1403 ALDDLAAIEGAVGANAK
-1417 TLAEL
+1417 TLAAL
-1422 KEQLTTV
+1422 QTQLTDV
-1429 ETNIKTEIIADIEK
+1429 EKNIKAEIAAIK
-1443 LLGTAAD
+1443 TLLGTAAD
-1450 EAGNQT
+1450 ETGNQT
-1456 LFGRLAAL
+1456 LFDKIGAL
-1464 ETALQTVQT
+1464 EAKLTTVEN
-1473 NITETVTKAVE
+1473 NIK
-1484 GVSGQV
+1484 
-1490 DSISKTL
+1490 
-1497 ENVADSDDIAELTS
+1497 
-1511 SLAEIKGVVDGLED
+1511 
-1525 SIGTLGEGETIVSI
+1525 
-1539 LTALQKAQADLVSS
+1539 
-1553 VAEYHKAVKAAL
+1553 
-1565 TGEGGIQAQ
+1565 
-1574 LNELAAAVNA
+1574 
-1584 LPDNTEA
+1584 
-1591 IAELNELVT
+1591 T
-1600 AVQTDV
+1600 AVTD
-1606 AKALESLGALDT
+1606 
-1618 SVGGVETDLAALAE
+1618 
-1632 AVDKIAEVQNGMQ
+1632 AV
-1645 TALTTL
+1645 
-1651 AQTVEDE
+1651 
-1658 FDALD
+1658 
-1663 KQATDLSAAV
+1663 TDLSAAV
-1673 EKIAD
+1673 KEIAD

-1689 LSGIEKLIG
+1689 LSGIEELIS

-1704 GAANAALEGLDG
+1704 DAANAALEGLDG
-1716 KVSGLASLVGSLDG
+1716 EVSGLASLVGSLDG

-1764 DDNGAAIAV
+1764 DENGAAIAV

-1801 LQSALEALS
+1801 LQGALEALS
-1810 ADVSEQSG
+1810 ADVSAQGG

>member
-16 FTASLLLALGLAL
+16 LTASLLLALGFAL
-29 PRHTAS
+29 PRHTVS
-35 AQSGV
+35 AQSAV
-40 ATVNGQTYDSFSAAL
+40 ATVDEVEYNTLSAAL
-55 AAAEEGDTVYVL
+55 AAAEEGDTVYLL
-67 KDRIDWMPS
+67 KDTKNNWMPI
-76 AQEIDANITIDL
+76 AVTVDANITIDM
-88 GSHASKAASGFSI
+88 GEHTSETPNGFSI

-115 GTFDGKGIK
+115 GTFAGKGIK
-124 AIAGGEGAAVVIQNV
+124 AIAGGEGAAVVIQDV

-147 APALQIGSADSLP
+147 APALQIGSADSSP
-160 IEATVKDVEVSVHI
+160 IEATMKNVEVSVHI
-174 TATGPAYQNKTAVDV
+174 TATGAAYQNKTAVDV

-195 LEGFTLN
+195 LEKFTLN

-224 VVKNSTITSET
+224 VVKNSKITSET

-245 TEEEAKTD
+245 TAEEAKTD

-268 GYTFALAGN
+268 G
-277 GTKHGTAVTIQ
+277 
-288 NSTLTGKI
+288 
-296 GAGIYH
+296 
-302 PQVGT
+302 
-307 LTVGGADTK
+307 D
-316 ISGTSGIELR
+316 
-326 AGTLT
+326 
-331 VSGGEISA
+331 
-339 TAAFET
+339 
-345 LPNEAGTDHADGSTI
+345 
-360 DGAAIAVSQHGY
+360 
-372 DPDIAVNITGG
+372 
-383 TLKGVKALYEEDL
+383 
-396 QNEDVSNIS
+396 
-405 VTVSGGTFKGDV
+405 
-417 ESENVTGFISG
+417 
-428 GTFSGE
+428 
-434 VNTDYVASGSVIY
+434 
-447 SEEGSNVICTEE
+447 
-459 AAITAGAVAKVGDTA
+459 
-474 YKTMQDAFTAAEE
+474 
-487 GDTVYVLKDRIDW
+487 
-500 MPSAQE
+500 
-506 IDANITIDLGDHA
+506 
-519 SKAASGFSIYL
+519 
-530 KIAAGKTVTIQNGTF
+530 
-545 DGKGIK
+545 
-551 AIAGG
+551 
-556 EGAAVVIQNVKID
+556 
-569 AKDVIAP
+569 
-576 ALQIGSADSSPIEA
+576 
-590 TVTDVEVSVH
+590 
-600 ITATASGY
+600 
-608 HNKTAVEIVNADALL
+608 
-623 EEFTLN
+623 
-629 AGGENAEGKVVV
+629 
-641 NGMKAT
+641 
-647 NSDMVVKNSTITSE
+647 
-661 TGLGFGFFGG
+661 
-671 MTEEEAKTDTANYNT
+671 
-686 LTLENSSV
+686 
-694 SGYTFALA
+694 TFALA

-757 EVSGGEISAT
+757 TVSGGEISAT
-767 AKTFETL
+767 AEKLVTL
-774 PNEAGSTIDGAA
+774 PNGSDTGNADGSTIDGAA

-802 TGGTLKGVKALYE
+802 TGGTFNGVEALYE
-815 EDLQNEDVSN
+815 EDLQNTDVSN
-825 ISVTVSGGTFKGDVE
+825 ISMTVSGGTFAGGVE

-845 GFISGGTFSG
+845 GFISGGTFAGAVDTS
-855 EVNTDY
+855 Y
-861 VASGSV
+861 VADDSV
-867 IYSEEGSN
+867 IYEKDGSN
-875 IVGSEEDAVAA
+875 VVGSEKDAVAA

-900 EAAIESATEA
+900 EAAIESATEG

-978 ELNLSDVVIDSA
+978 KLNLCDVVIDSQS
-990 LYGIFV
+990 YGIFV
-996 PVEVNYVAAVQP
+996 PSKVNDDTTVQP
-1008 AAVNIQG
+1008 AAISIQG

-1065 ELNDCSVTAGSE
+1065 ELNDCSVTAGTK

-1131 NTNGTTMSGVAVAVS
+1131 NSNGTTMSGVAVAVS

-1153 IAVNITGGTLKGV
+1153 IAVNITGGTFNGV

-1173 LQDEESSNISVTV
+1173 LQNENVSNISVTV
-1186 SGGTFEGDV
+1186 SGGTYEGGV
-1195 GSENVT
+1195 ESENVT

-1261 GFPWTDL
+1261 GFPWTEL
-1268 SALSGNEKVDAIL
+1268 SALSGNKKVAAIL
-1281 SAYNAVDAAESEG
+1281 AAYNAVDAAESEG

-1313 LKDLKEAAI
+1313 LKGVKKAALGEI
-1322 KDIGNYAKD
+1322 ETYA
-1331 GQDAEGQPVAA
+1331 GQDKAD

-1383 AGNFAALNTKAE
+1383 ATKFKNLNTKAE
-1395 TLAANLKA
+1395 DLANDLKTALQA
-1403 ALDGLAATVGTNAK
+1403 AIEDAVETNAN

-1422 KEQLTTV
+1422 KKQLTAV
-1429 ETNIKTEIIADIEK
+1429 ETNITTIADIEK

-1456 LFGRLAAL
+1456 LFGKIGAL

-1473 NITETVTKAVE
+1473 NITKTVTEAVT
-1484 GVSGQV
+1484 GVSGKV
-1490 DSISKTL
+1490 DSVIETL
-1497 ENVADSDDIAELTS
+1497 ETVADSDDIAALTS
-1511 SLAEIKGVVDGLED
+1511 SLAEIKGVVDGLKG

-1539 LTALQKAQADLVSS
+1539 LTALQTAQTDLAAS
-1553 VAEYHKAVKAAL
+1553 VAEYHGAVEEAL

-1574 LNELAAAVNA
+1574 LSELAAAVDA

-1591 IAELNELVT
+1591 IAELNALVT
-1600 AVQTDV
+1600 DVQTDV

-1618 SVGGVETDLAALAE
+1618 SVDGVETDLAALAE

-1651 AQTVEDE
+1651 AQTVQNG
-1658 FDALD
+1658 FDALG

-1673 EKIAD
+1673 KEIAA
-1678 AVDALPTASVD
+1678 AVNALPTDSVD
-1689 LSGIEKLIG
+1689 LSDIEELID

-1704 GAANAALEGLDG
+1704 NAANAALEGLDG
-1716 KVSGLASLVGSLDG
+1716 EVSGLASLVGSLDG

-1738 LEAFEDAVTEQL
+1738 LEAFEEAVTEQL

-1801 LQSALEALS
+1801 LQGALEALS
-1810 ADVSEQSG
+1810 ADVSAQGG

>member
-16 FTASLLLALGLAL
+16 LTASLLLALGLAL
-29 PRHTAS
+29 PRHTVS

-40 ATVNGQTYDSFSAAL
+40 ATVNGQTYDSL
-55 AAAEEGDTVYVL
+55 AEAVAVVSEDTET
-67 KDRIDWMPS
+67 I
-76 AQEIDANITIDL
+76 ITLTDDTDE
-88 GSHASKAASGFSI
+88 SR
-101 YVKIAAG
+101 
-108 KTVTIQN
+108 TVTIPAGKVIVLNLNGNSVSVTGSAAIQN
-115 GTFDGKGIK
+115 EGTLTIKGTISGAVETDAENAIENAGTLKIEGGYFKGGISNTGSVSITGGRFSKLVPASYLAENYSIQLYNTIGKRGYSISNKAPVAEITLDGTRYVFEKISTASDAAAGGTVTLIADAEQTNYITLDTPVTLDLNGYDITYDITDEETVSNNLIKVTGKNVIITNSSQNESKLINQFDNGSNAYSVIYAVGANLTVENVTIESKGIG
-124 AIAGGEGAAVVIQNV
+124 I
-139 KIDAKDVI
+139 
-147 APALQIGSADSLP
+147 S
-160 IEATVKDVEVSVHI
+160 
-174 TATGPAYQNKTAVDV
+174 
-189 INADAL
+189 
-195 LEGFTLN
+195 
-202 AGGENAEGKVVV
+202 
-214 NGMKATNSDM
+214 ATNSDM

-245 TEEEAKTD
+245 TAEEAKTD

-268 GYTFALAGN
+268 GHTFALAGN

-288 NSTLTGKI
+288 NSTLSGTI

-339 TAAFET
+339 TAEKLVT

-405 VTVSGGTFKGDV
+405 MAVTGGTYEGDV

-428 GTFSGE
+428 GTFAGAVDTS
-434 VNTDYVASGSVIY
+434 YVADDSVIY
-447 SEEGSNVICTEE
+447 EKDGSNV
-459 AAITAGAVAKVGDTA
+459 
-474 YKTMQDAFTAAEE
+474 
-487 GDTVYVLKDRIDW
+487 
-500 MPSAQE
+500 
-506 IDANITIDLGDHA
+506 
-519 SKAASGFSIYL
+519 
-530 KIAAGKTVTIQNGTF
+530 
-545 DGKGIK
+545 
-551 AIAGG
+551 
-556 EGAAVVIQNVKID
+556 
-569 AKDVIAP
+569 
-576 ALQIGSADSSPIEA
+576 
-590 TVTDVEVSVH
+590 
-600 ITATASGY
+600 
-608 HNKTAVEIVNADALL
+608 
-623 EEFTLN
+623 
-629 AGGENAEGKVVV
+629 
-641 NGMKAT
+641 
-647 NSDMVVKNSTITSE
+647 
-661 TGLGFGFFGG
+661 
-671 MTEEEAKTDTANYNT
+671 
-686 LTLENSSV
+686 
-694 SGYTFALA
+694 
-702 GNGTKHGTAVTIQ
+702 
-715 NSTLTGTIG
+715 
-724 AGIYHPQVGTL
+724 
-735 TVGGADT
+735 
-742 KISGTSGIELRAGTL
+742 
-757 EVSGGEISAT
+757 
-767 AKTFETL
+767 
-774 PNEAGSTIDGAA
+774 
-786 IAVSQH
+786 
-792 GYDPDIAVNI
+792 
-802 TGGTLKGVKALYE
+802 
-815 EDLQNEDVSN
+815 
-825 ISVTVSGGTFKGDVE
+825 
-840 SENVT
+840 
-845 GFISGGTFSG
+845 
-855 EVNTDY
+855 
-861 VASGSV
+861 
-867 IYSEEGSN
+867 
-875 IVGSEEDAVAA
+875 VGSEKDAVAA

-900 EAAIESATEA
+900 EAAIKSATEG

-917 DVTIGTIIAENS
+917 DVTIGTIIAKNS

-978 ELNLSDVVIDSA
+978 KLNLCDVVIDSQS
-990 LYGIFV
+990 YGIFV
-996 PVEVNYVAAVQP
+996 PSKVNDDTTVQP
-1008 AAVNIQG
+1008 AAISIQG

-1065 ELNDCSVTAGSE
+1065 ELNDCSVTAGTK

-1131 NTNGTTMSGVAVAVS
+1131 NSNGTTMSGVAVAVS

-1153 IAVNITGGTLKGV
+1153 IAVNITGGTFNGV

-1173 LQDEESSNISVTV
+1173 LQDENVSNISMAVT
-1186 SGGTFEGDV
+1186 GGTFEGDV
-1195 GSENVT
+1195 ESENVT

-1235 ETTDVGA
+1235 ETTDAGA
-1242 LTVAKLAA
+1242 LTVAKLEA

-1300 LEALDAIDAYHTY
+1300 LNALDAIDAYYTY
-1313 LKDLKEAAI
+1313 LKGLKETALGEIETYAAV
-1322 KDIGNYAKD
+1322 
-1331 GQDAEGQPVAA
+1331 GQDKAA

-1347 YVISAIN
+1347 YILSAIN
-1354 GAVSKAEIE
+1354 GAVSEAEIK

-1377 AQRTEL
+1377 AQRSEL
-1383 AGNFAALNTKAE
+1383 SKNFETLNTKADDLATDLTAALE
-1395 TLAANLKA
+1395 DLAAIEGA
-1403 ALDGLAATVGTNAK
+1403 VGTNAN
-1417 TLAEL
+1417 TLAAL
-1422 KEQLTTV
+1422 QTQLTAV
-1429 ETNIKTEIIADIEK
+1429 ETNIKTEIADIEK

-1473 NITETVTKAVE
+1473 NITKTVTEAVT
-1484 GVSGQV
+1484 GVSGKV
-1490 DSISKTL
+1490 DSVIETL
-1497 ENVADSDDIAELTS
+1497 ENVADSDDIAALTS
-1511 SLAEIKGVVDGLED
+1511 SLAEIKGVVDGLKG

-1539 LTALQKAQADLVSS
+1539 LTALQTAQTDLAAS
-1553 VAEYHKAVKAAL
+1553 VAEYHGAVEEAL
-1565 TGEGGIQAQ
+1565 TGENGIRAQ
-1574 LNELAAAVNA
+1574 LNELAAAVEA
-1584 LPDNTEA
+1584 LPDNTAA
-1591 IAELNELVT
+1591 IAELKALVT
-1600 AVQTDV
+1600 GVQTDV
-1606 AKALESLGALDT
+1606 EQALESLGALDT
-1618 SVGGVETDLAALAE
+1618 SVDGVETDLAALAE
-1632 AVDKIAEVQNGMQ
+1632 VVDGIASVQNGMN
-1645 TALTTL
+1645 TALNTL
-1651 AQTVEDE
+1651 AQTVQNG
-1658 FDALD
+1658 FDALGE
-1663 KQATDLSAAV
+1663 QATDLSTAV
-1673 EKIAD
+1673 EKIAA
-1678 AVDALPTASVD
+1678 AVDALPTDSVD
-1689 LSGIEKLIG
+1689 LSGIKELID

-1704 GAANAALEGLDG
+1704 DAANAALEGLDG
-1716 KVSGLASLVGSLDG
+1716 EVSGLASLVGSLDG

-1810 ADVSEQSG
+1810 ADVSAQGG